1 MEIKR
6 NNQLLK
12 KILAIFLTI
21 LMIATTIPLNVFAA
35 SSNMNLG
42 EKDNNA
48 TISVKKETHYGHELH
63 TTTVGGETYPLFCIE
78 YGKTSPSSSSLGTKG
93 KPSDSKVLSAAQW
106 IFAGYYMEHGNDIDW
121 LDMAYCQ
128 KKVWAVMGSNT
139 SWSFSDTGYNNWI
152 KQAEQNMKNIEK
164 KPSFNGT
171 NVGTIK
177 AGEKLTITDTNGVLK
192 DYPEFTNK
200 DTSGVTISHSNN
212 SNNIV
217 ITVDKTCTNTN
228 FSIPQNKYRKT
239 MTGNGNDCLLYNP
252 KEGGT
257 QKLLYSAY
265 YDPVGF
271 DIHGNVQPLGNL
283 QLKKTSE
290 DGKVSGINFTVT
302 GPNGFN
308 RTIATDGNG
317 EWKIEGINPGTYT
330 VTEESINKYVPQNSQ
345 TVTVEGGNK
354 TATVTFSNVLKRGS
368 LSVIKDCEDN
378 LKSGLQF
385 HLTGTSL
392 SGIPVDEYATTDSN
406 GVATFSN
413 ILIGSNYTIQEVN
426 TPIKYVVP
434 ANQTGDIEWNSVTNK
449 YFTNKLKKFRVSVNK
464 QDIEKTHSQGDAK
477 LGGAIYG
484 LYHGDTLVAQ
494 YTTQNDGTFTTDY
507 FVCDTNW
514 TLKEIQPSEGYLL
527 DKTVYQ
533 VGADPQLYTVEYN
546 WTSNTVKEQVKK
558 GKVSII
564 KHTDDGSTKIETPE
578 KGAEFQLYLKSS
590 GSFVNADPD
599 ERDTIICDEDGFA
612 SSKLLPYGVYTV
624 HQTKGWDGREKIT
637 DFDVFIQSDN
647 VTYKFLIN
655 NANFSSY
662 LKVVKLDK
670 ETNKQIPY
678 AGAAFEIYDAD
689 GHRISMKYT
698 YPQVTTIHTFY
709 TNSEGYLIT
718 PEKLEYG
725 DYKLV
730 EVQAPYGYVLDSTPI
745 AFSINQENSSTD
757 TGVTVVKVKAKDI
770 AQKGVI
776 EITKTGEVFSSVNS
790 SMNEKLNLNTYMPI
804 YEKGNLKDAVYEIY
818 AAEDITTTDG
828 TVRAEKGELVDT
840 ITTGDKGIAKSKE
853 LYLGKYTI
861 IEKTAPLKFVL
872 NKDKHN
878 VELTYA
884 GQNIKVTSTALSVYN
899 ERQKVSVS
907 LSKTMEQDEIY
918 GIGNNNEIKSV
929 QFGIFADEDV
939 KAADGTI
946 IPKDSLVTFANCDE
960 NGKITFDCDLPIG
973 YKWYAKEIATDE
985 HYILSNKHYQFN
997 TNYAGQ
1003 DTKVIKIN
1011 VSGNEK
1017 INNTLKRGKV
1027 EGIKINKDND
1037 KLEGAIIGIFKVGT
1051 TEFSEKNAIATTKTD
1066 KDGAFSF
1073 SNIPYGEWIVK
1084 EVVAPTGY
1092 VVDAT
1097 QHHIHI
1103 SDDGVVINITMT
1115 DKQVQ
1120 ISKTDITGEKEVVGA
1135 ELTITDESGNV
1146 VDSWTSTDTVHYANG
1161 LVEGQKYTL
1170 TEKTAPLGY
1179 AVATSVEF
1187 VVSTDKVTQQVT
1199 MVDKQVLISKT
1210 DVTSGQELAGAEL
1223 TITDERGNV
1232 IDSWTST
1239 DTAHYANGLVEGQ
1252 KYTLTEK
1259 TAPYGYE
1266 VANSIVFVV
1275 TNDKATQTVVMN
1287 DSPILSSVLV
1297 NKVDSIT
1304 GENIIS
1310 KKFEFTLYSDVECK
1324 NEIVTVNANTDDG
1337 TALFSDLRY
1346 GTYYIKETKAPK
1358 GYMLS
1363 DEVVKIEINDKG
1375 VFANGEKLT
1384 EENDVYSIVYQNSLL
1399 PSVFTGDTKSILM
1412 YLTMAAIAVVFI
1424 AIMIIIKKKYKG

>member
-12 KILAIFLTI
+12 KILAIFLTV

-42 EKDNNA
+42 EKDNNS

-63 TTTVGGETYPLFCIE
+63 TTTLGGETYPLFCIE

-217 ITVDKTCTNTN
+217 ITVDKTCTNTF

-271 DIHGNVQPLGNL
+271 YMEGNVQPIGNL

-290 DGKVSGINFTVT
+290 DGQVGGINFTVT
-302 GPNGFN
+302 GANGFN
-308 RTIATDGNG
+308 RTIATDSNG

-354 TATVTFSNVLKRGS
+354 TATVTFS
-368 LSVIKDCEDN
+368 
-378 LKSGLQF
+378 
-385 HLTGTSL
+385 
-392 SGIPVDEYATTDSN
+392 
-406 GVATFSN
+406 
-413 ILIGSNYTIQEVN
+413 
-426 TPIKYVVP
+426 
-434 ANQTGDIEWNSVTNK
+434 
-449 YFTNKLKKFRVSVNK
+449 NKLKKFRVSVNK

-527 DKTVYQ
+527 DETVYS

-678 AGAAFEIYDAD
+678 AGAAFEIYDAN

-745 AFSINQENSSTD
+745 AFSINQESSSTD

-770 AQKGVI
+770 AQKGII

-790 SMNEKLNLNTYMPI
+790 STNEKFNFNTYMPI
-804 YEKGNLKDAVYEIY
+804 YENGNLKDAVYEIY

-861 IEKTAPLKFVL
+861 VEKTAPLKFVL

-907 LSKTMEQDEIY
+907 LNKAMEQDVAY
-918 GIGNNNEIKSV
+918 GIGNNKEITSV

-939 KAADGTI
+939 KAADGTS

-960 NGKITFDCDLPIG
+960 NGKLTFDCDLPIG

-997 TNYAGQ
+997 TDYAGQ
-1003 DTKVIKIN
+1003 NTKVIEIDVN
-1011 VSGNEK
+1011 GNEK
-1017 INNTLKRGKV
+1017 IENTLKRGKV
-1027 EGIKINKDND
+1027 EGVKINKDND

-1051 TEFSEKNAIATTKTD
+1051 TEFSEKNAIVTTKTD

-1103 SDDGVVINITMT
+1103 SDDGVVINI
-1115 DKQVQ
+1115 
-1120 ISKTDITGEKEVVGA
+1120 
-1135 ELTITDESGNV
+1135 
-1146 VDSWTSTDTVHYANG
+1146 
-1161 LVEGQKYTL
+1161 
-1170 TEKTAPLGY
+1170 
-1179 AVATSVEF
+1179 
-1187 VVSTDKVTQQVT
+1187 T

-1266 VANSIVFVV
+1266 VANSIVFLV

-1310 KKFEFTLYSDVECK
+1310 KKFEFTLYSDAECK
-1324 NEIVTVNANTDDG
+1324 NKIVTVNANTDDG

-1399 PSVFTGDTKSILM
+1399 PSVFTGDSKSILM

>member
-6 NNQLLK
+6 NNQLFK

-192 DYPEFTNK
+192 EYPEFTNK

-217 ITVDKTCTNTN
+217 ITVDKTCTNTH
-228 FSIPQNKYRKT
+228 FFIPQKKYRKT

-271 DIHGNVQPLGNL
+271 YMDGNVQPIGNL

-290 DGKVSGINFTVT
+290 DGQVGGINFTVT
-302 GPNGFN
+302 GANGFN
-308 RTIATDGNG
+308 RTIATDSNG

-354 TATVTFSNVLKRGS
+354 TATVTFSNVLK
-368 LSVIKDCEDN
+368 
-378 LKSGLQF
+378 
-385 HLTGTSL
+385 
-392 SGIPVDEYATTDSN
+392 
-406 GVATFSN
+406 
-413 ILIGSNYTIQEVN
+413 
-426 TPIKYVVP
+426 
-434 ANQTGDIEWNSVTNK
+434 
-449 YFTNKLKKFRVSVNK
+449 KFRVSVNK
-464 QDIEKTHSQGDAK
+464 QDIEKTHPQGDAK

-527 DKTVYQ
+527 DETVYP

-745 AFSINQENSSTD
+745 AISINQENSSTD

-1037 KLEGAIIGIFKVGT
+1037 KLEGAIIGIFKVGA

-1103 SDDGVVINITMT
+1103 SDDGVVINIIMT

-1310 KKFEFTLYSDVECK
+1310 KKFEFTLYSDAECK

-1337 TALFSDLRY
+1337 TALFSDLIY

>member
-1 MEIKR
+1 MKIKI
-6 NNQLLK
+6 NNHLLK
-12 KILAIFLTI
+12 KILAMFLI
-21 LMIATTIPLNVFAA
+21 VLMIATTIPLNVFAA
-35 SSNMNLG
+35 SNMNLG
-42 EKDNNA
+42 ERDNNS
-48 TISVKKETHYGHELH
+48 TIDVEKETHYGHELH
-63 TTTVGGETYPLFCIE
+63 YTPVGGTNYPLFCIE
-78 YGKTSPSSSSLGTKG
+78 YGKTSPTSSSLGSKG
-93 KPSDSKVLSAAQW
+93 KPSDSKVLSAAKW
-106 IFAGYYMEHGNDIDW
+106 IFAGYYMEHGNSIDW

-128 KKVWAVMGSNT
+128 KKVWSVTGSDT
-139 SWSFSDTGYNNWI
+139 SWTFSDSGYKNWCA
-152 KQAEQNMKNIEK
+152 KAEANMKEVDK
-164 KPSFNGT
+164 KPSFDGT
-171 NVGTIK
+171 KIDTIK
-177 AGEKLTITDTNGVLK
+177 AGETKNISDKNGVLK
-192 DYPEFTNK
+192 DYPSFTNK
-200 DTSGVTISHSNN
+200 DTKGVTISHQKGSNEL
-212 SNNIV
+212 V
-217 ITVDKTCTNTN
+217 ITIARDCTATS
-228 FSIPQNKYRKT
+228 FRIPDSKYIKSI
-239 MTGNGNDCLLYNP
+239 TGQDSDCLLYNP
-252 KEGGT
+252 KKGGT

-265 YDPVGF
+265 YDPISIAFNGT
-271 DIHGNVQPLGNL
+271 IQPIGNL

-290 DGKVSGINFTVT
+290 DGQVGGINFTVT
-302 GPNGFN
+302 GANGFN
-308 RTIATDGNG
+308 RTIATDSNG
-317 EWKIEGINPGTYT
+317 EWKIEGINPGIYT

-354 TATVTFSNVLKRGS
+354 TATVTFSNVLK
-368 LSVIKDCEDN
+368 
-378 LKSGLQF
+378 
-385 HLTGTSL
+385 
-392 SGIPVDEYATTDSN
+392 
-406 GVATFSN
+406 
-413 ILIGSNYTIQEVN
+413 
-426 TPIKYVVP
+426 
-434 ANQTGDIEWNSVTNK
+434 
-449 YFTNKLKKFRVSVNK
+449 KFRVSVNK
-464 QDIEKTHSQGDAK
+464 QDIEKTHPQGDAK

-484 LYHGDTLVAQ
+484 LYHGNTLVAQ

-507 FVCDTNW
+507 FVCDINW

-527 DKTVYQ
+527 DKTVYP

-745 AFSINQENSSTD
+745 AFSINQESSSTD

-770 AQKGVI
+770 AQKGII

-790 SMNEKLNLNTYMPI
+790 STNEKLNFNTYMPI
-804 YEKGNLKDAVYEIY
+804 YENGNLKDAVYEIY
-818 AAEDITTTDG
+818 AAEDITTPDG

-861 IEKTAPLKFVL
+861 VEKTAPLKFVL

-907 LSKTMEQDEIY
+907 LNKAMEQDETY
-918 GIGNNNEIKSV
+918 GIGNNKEITSV

-939 KAADGTI
+939 KAADGTS

-960 NGKITFDCDLPIG
+960 NGKLTFDCDLPIG

-997 TNYAGQ
+997 TDYAGQ
-1003 DTKVIKIN
+1003 NTKVIAIDVN
-1011 VSGNEK
+1011 GNEK
-1017 INNTLKRGKV
+1017 IENTLKRGKV
-1027 EGIKINKDND
+1027 EGVKTNKDND
-1037 KLEGAIIGIFKVGT
+1037 KLEGATIGIFKIDT
-1051 TEFSEKNAIATTKTD
+1051 TEFTEKTAIVTTKTD

-1073 SNIPYGEWIVK
+1073 NNIPYGEWVVK
-1084 EVVAPTGY
+1084 EIAAPTGY
-1092 VVDAT
+1092 AVDAT
-1097 QHHIHI
+1097 QHHIYI
-1103 SDDGVVINITMT
+1103 SDDGVVIN
-1115 DKQVQ
+1115 
-1120 ISKTDITGEKEVVGA
+1120 
-1135 ELTITDESGNV
+1135 
-1146 VDSWTSTDTVHYANG
+1146 
-1161 LVEGQKYTL
+1161 
-1170 TEKTAPLGY
+1170 
-1179 AVATSVEF
+1179 
-1187 VVSTDKVTQQVT
+1187 VT
-1199 MVDKQVLISKT
+1199 MVDKQVQISKT

-1223 TITDERGNV
+1223 TITDESGNV

-1239 DTAHYANGLVEGQ
+1239 DTAHYANGLVEGH

-1266 VANSIVFVV
+1266 IANSIVFVV
-1275 TNDKATQTVVMN
+1275 TSDKAIQKVVMN

-1297 NKVDSIT
+1297 NKVDSVT

-1310 KKFEFTLYSDVECK
+1310 RKFEFTLYSDPECK
-1324 NEIVTVNANTDDG
+1324 NEIITVNANTDDG

-1363 DEVVKIEINDKG
+1363 NEVVKIEINDKG
-1375 VFANGEKLT
+1375 VFANGKELT
-1384 EENDVYSIVYQNSLL
+1384 KENEVYSIVYQNSLL
-1399 PSVFTGDTKSILM
+1399 PSVFTGDSKSVLM

>member
-1 MEIKR
+1 MLNSTKIKI
-6 NNQLLK
+6 K
-12 KILAIFLTI
+12 KVFTI
-21 LMIATTIPLNVFAA
+21 LLSFIMIICSMPIITNAA
-35 SSNMNLG
+35 
-42 EKDNNA
+42 EI
-48 TISVKKETHYGHELH
+48 TKENSKEITVSKWTAYGHEIH
-63 TTTVGGETYPLFCIE
+63 KGKNADGNTFPLFCIE
-78 YGKTSPSSSSLGTKG
+78 HGTTSPSSSYAYGTRKMMSE
-93 KPSDSKVLSAAQW
+93 KAQTAAKW
-106 IFAGYYMEHGNDIDW
+106 VYAGYMSEHSNSIND

-128 KKVWAVMGSNT
+128 KKVWEIMGSST
-139 SWSFSDTGYNNWI
+139 SWTFSDTGYKAWC
-152 KQAEQNMKNIEK
+152 KKAEEK
-164 KPSFNGT
+164 MNALNVKPSFDGS

-177 AGEKLTITDTNGVLK
+177 AGESKVLSDTNKVLNEYPAFDYSTCNGKVHIVHSKNKNELTI
-192 DYPEFTNK
+192 
-200 DTSGVTISHSNN
+200 S
-212 SNNIV
+212 
-217 ITVDKTCTNTN
+217 VDKTCTNTSFKLPVN
-228 FSIPQNKYRKT
+228 NYYKNG
-239 MTGNGNDCLLYNP
+239 TGDDEDAILYYPYGSANY
-252 KEGGT
+252 
-257 QKLLYSAY
+257 QKLIYSTY
-265 YDPVGF
+265 YDPVSMTL
-271 DIHGNVQPLGNL
+271 DGNIQLIGNL

-290 DGKVSGINFTVT
+290 DGQVGGINFTVT
-302 GPNGFN
+302 GANGFN
-308 RTIATDGNG
+308 RTIATDSNG

-354 TATVTFSNVLKRGS
+354 TATVTFSNVLK
-368 LSVIKDCEDN
+368 
-378 LKSGLQF
+378 
-385 HLTGTSL
+385 
-392 SGIPVDEYATTDSN
+392 
-406 GVATFSN
+406 
-413 ILIGSNYTIQEVN
+413 
-426 TPIKYVVP
+426 
-434 ANQTGDIEWNSVTNK
+434 
-449 YFTNKLKKFRVSVNK
+449 KFRVSVNK
-464 QDIEKTHSQGDAK
+464 QDIEKTHPQGDAK

-514 TLKEIQPSEGYLL
+514 NLKEIQPSEGYLL
-527 DKTVYQ
+527 DETVYQ

-745 AFSINQENSSTD
+745 AFSINQESSSTD

-770 AQKGVI
+770 AQKGII

-790 SMNEKLNLNTYMPI
+790 STNEKLNFNTYMPI
-804 YEKGNLKDAVYEIY
+804 YENGNLKDAVYEIY
-818 AAEDITTTDG
+818 AAEDITTPDG
-828 TVRAEKGELVDT
+828 TVRAENGELVDT

-861 IEKTAPLKFVL
+861 VEKTAPLKFVL

-907 LSKTMEQDEIY
+907 LNKAMEQDETY
-918 GIGNNNEIKSV
+918 GIGNNKEITSV
-929 QFGIFADEDV
+929 QFGIFADEGV
-939 KAADGTI
+939 KAADGTS

-960 NGKITFDCDLPIG
+960 NGKLTFDCDLPIG

-997 TNYAGQ
+997 TDYAGQ
-1003 DTKVIKIN
+1003 NTKVIAIDVN
-1011 VSGNEK
+1011 GNEK
-1017 INNTLKRGKV
+1017 IENTLKRGKV
-1027 EGIKINKDND
+1027 EGVKTNKDND
-1037 KLEGAIIGIFKVGT
+1037 KLEGATIGIFKIDT
-1051 TEFSEKNAIATTKTD
+1051 TEFTEKTAIVTTKTD

-1073 SNIPYGEWIVK
+1073 NNIPYGEWVVK
-1084 EVVAPTGY
+1084 EIAAPAGY
-1092 VVDAT
+1092 AVDAT
-1097 QHHIHI
+1097 QHHIYI
-1103 SDDGVVINITMT
+1103 SDDGVVINVTMV

-1146 VDSWTSTDTVHYANG
+1146 
-1161 LVEGQKYTL
+1161 
-1170 TEKTAPLGY
+1170 
-1179 AVATSVEF
+1179 
-1187 VVSTDKVTQQVT
+1187 
-1199 MVDKQVLISKT
+1199 
-1210 DVTSGQELAGAEL
+1210 
-1223 TITDERGNV
+1223 

-1239 DTAHYANGLVEGQ
+1239 DTAHYANGLIEGH

-1266 VANSIVFVV
+1266 IANSIVFVV
-1275 TNDKATQTVVMN
+1275 TSDKAIQKVVMN

-1297 NKVDSIT
+1297 NKVDSVT

-1310 KKFEFTLYSDVECK
+1310 RKFEFTLYSDPECK
-1324 NEIVTVNANTDDG
+1324 NEIITVNANTDDG

-1363 DEVVKIEINDKG
+1363 NEVVKIEINDKG
-1375 VFANGEKLT
+1375 VFANGKELT
-1384 EENDVYSIVYQNSLL
+1384 EENEVYSIVYQNSLL
-1399 PSVFTGDTKSILM
+1399 PSVFTGDSKSVLM

>member
-217 ITVDKTCTNTN
+217 ISVDKTCTNTS
-228 FSIPQNKYRKT
+228 FFISQNKYRKKI
-239 MTGNGNDCLLYNP
+239 TGNGNDCLLYNP

-265 YDPVGF
+265 YDPVEF
-271 DIHGNVQPLGNL
+271 DIHGNVQPIGNL

-290 DGKVSGINFTVT
+290 DGQVGGINFTVT
-302 GPNGFN
+302 GANGFN
-308 RTIATDGNG
+308 RTIATDSNG

-354 TATVTFSNVLKRGS
+354 TATVTFSNVLK
-368 LSVIKDCEDN
+368 
-378 LKSGLQF
+378 
-385 HLTGTSL
+385 
-392 SGIPVDEYATTDSN
+392 
-406 GVATFSN
+406 
-413 ILIGSNYTIQEVN
+413 
-426 TPIKYVVP
+426 
-434 ANQTGDIEWNSVTNK
+434 
-449 YFTNKLKKFRVSVNK
+449 KFRVSVNK
-464 QDIEKTHSQGDAK
+464 QDIEKTHPQGDAK

-527 DKTVYQ
+527 DETVYS

-590 GSFVNADPD
+590 GSFVNANPD

-678 AGAAFEIYDAD
+678 AGAAFEIYDAN

-1084 EVVAPTGY
+1084 EVAAPTGY

-1097 QHHIHI
+1097 HHHIHI
-1103 SDDGVVINITMT
+1103 SDDGVVINIIMT
-1115 DKQVQ
+1115 DKQVM
-1120 ISKTDITGEKEVVGA
+1120 ISKI
-1135 ELTITDESGNV
+1135 
-1146 VDSWTSTDTVHYANG
+1146 
-1161 LVEGQKYTL
+1161 
-1170 TEKTAPLGY
+1170 
-1179 AVATSVEF
+1179 
-1187 VVSTDKVTQQVT
+1187 
-1199 MVDKQVLISKT
+1199 

-1223 TITDERGNV
+1223 TITDESGNV

-1310 KKFEFTLYSDVECK
+1310 KKFEFTLYSDAECK

-1337 TALFSDLRY
+1337 TALFSDLIY

>member
-6 NNQLLK
+6 NNQLFK

-228 FSIPQNKYRKT
+228 FFIPQNKYKKT

-290 DGKVSGINFTVT
+290 DAKVSGINFTVT

-527 DKTVYQ
+527 DKTVYP

-590 GSFVNADPD
+590 GSFVNADLD

-1310 KKFEFTLYSDVECK
+1310 KKFEFTLYSDAGCK

-1337 TALFSDLRY
+1337 TALFSDLIY

>member
-1 MEIKR
+1 MKIKI
-6 NNQLLK
+6 NNHLLK
-12 KILAIFLTI
+12 KILAMFLI
-21 LMIATTIPLNVFAA
+21 VLMIATTIPLNVFAA
-35 SSNMNLG
+35 SNMNLG
-42 EKDNNA
+42 ERDNNS
-48 TISVKKETHYGHELH
+48 TIDVEKETHYGHELH
-63 TTTVGGETYPLFCIE
+63 YTPVGGTNYPLFCIE
-78 YGKTSPSSSSLGTKG
+78 YGKTSPTSSSLGSKG
-93 KPSDSKVLSAAQW
+93 KPSDSKVLSAAKW
-106 IFAGYYMEHGNDIDW
+106 IFAGYYMEHGNSIDW

-128 KKVWAVMGSNT
+128 KKVWSVTGSDT
-139 SWSFSDTGYNNWI
+139 SWTFSDSGYKNWCA
-152 KQAEQNMKNIEK
+152 KAEANMKEVDK
-164 KPSFNGT
+164 KPSFDGT
-171 NVGTIK
+171 KIDTIK
-177 AGEKLTITDTNGVLK
+177 AGETKNISDKNGVLK
-192 DYPEFTNK
+192 DYPSFTNK
-200 DTSGVTISHSNN
+200 DTKGVTISHQKGSNEL
-212 SNNIV
+212 V
-217 ITVDKTCTNTN
+217 ITIARDCTATS
-228 FSIPQNKYRKT
+228 FRIPDSKYIKSI
-239 MTGNGNDCLLYNP
+239 TGQDSDCLLYNP
-252 KEGGT
+252 KKGGT

-265 YDPVGF
+265 YDPISIAFNGT
-271 DIHGNVQPLGNL
+271 IQPIGNL

-290 DGKVSGINFTVT
+290 DGQVGGINFTVT
-302 GPNGFN
+302 GANGFN
-308 RTIATDGNG
+308 RTIATDSNG
-317 EWKIEGINPGTYT
+317 EWKIEGINPGIYT

-354 TATVTFSNVLKRGS
+354 TAIVTFSNV
-368 LSVIKDCEDN
+368 
-378 LKSGLQF
+378 
-385 HLTGTSL
+385 
-392 SGIPVDEYATTDSN
+392 
-406 GVATFSN
+406 
-413 ILIGSNYTIQEVN
+413 
-426 TPIKYVVP
+426 
-434 ANQTGDIEWNSVTNK
+434 
-449 YFTNKLKKFRVSVNK
+449 LKKFRVSVNK
-464 QDIEKTHSQGDAK
+464 QDIEKTHPQGDAK

-484 LYHGDTLVAQ
+484 LYHGNTLVAQ

-507 FVCDTNW
+507 FVCDINW

-527 DKTVYQ
+527 DKTVYP

-745 AFSINQENSSTD
+745 AFSINQESSSTD

-770 AQKGVI
+770 AQKGII

-790 SMNEKLNLNTYMPI
+790 STNEKLNFNTYMPI
-804 YEKGNLKDAVYEIY
+804 YENGNLKDAVYEIY
-818 AAEDITTTDG
+818 AAEDITTPDG

-861 IEKTAPLKFVL
+861 VEKTAPLKFVL

-907 LSKTMEQDEIY
+907 LNKAMEQDETY
-918 GIGNNNEIKSV
+918 GIGNNKEITSV
-929 QFGIFADEDV
+929 QFGIFADEDA
-939 KAADGTI
+939 KAADGTS

-960 NGKITFDCDLPIG
+960 NGKLTFDCDLPIG

-997 TNYAGQ
+997 TDYAGQ
-1003 DTKVIKIN
+1003 NTKVIAIDVN
-1011 VSGNEK
+1011 GNEK
-1017 INNTLKRGKV
+1017 IENTLKRGKV
-1027 EGIKINKDND
+1027 EGVKTNKDND
-1037 KLEGAIIGIFKVGT
+1037 KLEGATIGIFKIDT
-1051 TEFSEKNAIATTKTD
+1051 TEFTEKTAIVTTKTD

-1073 SNIPYGEWIVK
+1073 NNIPYGEWVVK
-1084 EVVAPTGY
+1084 EIAAPTGY
-1092 VVDAT
+1092 AVDAT
-1097 QHHIHI
+1097 QHHIYI
-1103 SDDGVVINITMT
+1103 SDDGVVINVTMV

-1146 VDSWTSTDTVHYANG
+1146 
-1161 LVEGQKYTL
+1161 
-1170 TEKTAPLGY
+1170 
-1179 AVATSVEF
+1179 
-1187 VVSTDKVTQQVT
+1187 
-1199 MVDKQVLISKT
+1199 
-1210 DVTSGQELAGAEL
+1210 
-1223 TITDERGNV
+1223 

-1239 DTAHYANGLVEGQ
+1239 DTAHYANGLVEGH

-1266 VANSIVFVV
+1266 IANSIVFVV
-1275 TNDKATQTVVMN
+1275 TSDKAIQKVVMN

-1297 NKVDSIT
+1297 NKVDSVT

-1310 KKFEFTLYSDVECK
+1310 RKFEFTLYSDPECK
-1324 NEIVTVNANTDDG
+1324 NEIITVNANTDDG

-1363 DEVVKIEINDKG
+1363 NEVVKIEINDKG
-1375 VFANGEKLT
+1375 VFANGKELT
-1384 EENDVYSIVYQNSLL
+1384 KENEVYSIVYQNSLL
-1399 PSVFTGDTKSILM
+1399 PSVFTGDSKSVLM

>member
-1 MEIKR
+1 MKIKI
-6 NNQLLK
+6 NNHLLK
-12 KILAIFLTI
+12 KILAMFLI
-21 LMIATTIPLNVFAA
+21 VLMIATTIPLNVFAA
-35 SSNMNLG
+35 SNMNLG
-42 EKDNNA
+42 ERDNNS
-48 TISVKKETHYGHELH
+48 TIDVEKETHYGHELH
-63 TTTVGGETYPLFCIE
+63 YTPVGGTNYPLFCIE
-78 YGKTSPSSSSLGTKG
+78 YGKTSPTSSSLGSKG
-93 KPSDSKVLSAAQW
+93 KPSDSKVLSAAKW
-106 IFAGYYMEHGNDIDW
+106 IFAGYYMEHGNSIDW

-128 KKVWAVMGSNT
+128 KKVWSVTGSDT
-139 SWSFSDTGYNNWI
+139 SWTFSDSGYKNWCA
-152 KQAEQNMKNIEK
+152 KAEANMKEVDK
-164 KPSFNGT
+164 KPSFDGT
-171 NVGTIK
+171 KIDTIK
-177 AGEKLTITDTNGVLK
+177 AGETKNISDKNGVLK
-192 DYPEFTNK
+192 DYPSFTNK
-200 DTSGVTISHSNN
+200 DTKGVTISHQKGSNEL
-212 SNNIV
+212 V
-217 ITVDKTCTNTN
+217 ITIARDCTATS
-228 FSIPQNKYRKT
+228 FRIPDSKYIKSI
-239 MTGNGNDCLLYNP
+239 TGQDSDCLLYNP
-252 KEGGT
+252 KKGGT

-265 YDPVGF
+265 YDPISIAFNGT
-271 DIHGNVQPLGNL
+271 IQPIGNL

-290 DGKVSGINFTVT
+290 DGQVGGINFTVT
-302 GPNGFN
+302 GANGFN
-308 RTIATDGNG
+308 RTIATDSNG
-317 EWKIEGINPGTYT
+317 EWKIEGINPGIYT

-354 TATVTFSNVLKRGS
+354 TATVTFSNVLK
-368 LSVIKDCEDN
+368 
-378 LKSGLQF
+378 
-385 HLTGTSL
+385 
-392 SGIPVDEYATTDSN
+392 
-406 GVATFSN
+406 
-413 ILIGSNYTIQEVN
+413 
-426 TPIKYVVP
+426 
-434 ANQTGDIEWNSVTNK
+434 
-449 YFTNKLKKFRVSVNK
+449 KFRVSVNK
-464 QDIEKTHSQGDAK
+464 QDIEKTHPQGDAK

-484 LYHGDTLVAQ
+484 LYHGNTLVAQ

-507 FVCDTNW
+507 FVCDINW

-527 DKTVYQ
+527 DKTVYP

-745 AFSINQENSSTD
+745 AFSINQESSSTD

-770 AQKGVI
+770 AQKGII

-790 SMNEKLNLNTYMPI
+790 STNEKLNFNTYMPI
-804 YEKGNLKDAVYEIY
+804 YENGNLKDAVYEIY
-818 AAEDITTTDG
+818 AAEDITTPDG

-861 IEKTAPLKFVL
+861 VEKTAPLKFVL

-907 LSKTMEQDEIY
+907 LNKAMEQDETY
-918 GIGNNNEIKSV
+918 GIGNNKEITSV

-939 KAADGTI
+939 KAADGTS

-960 NGKITFDCDLPIG
+960 NGKLTFDCDLPIG

-997 TNYAGQ
+997 TDYAGQ
-1003 DTKVIKIN
+1003 NTKVIAIDVN
-1011 VSGNEK
+1011 GNEK
-1017 INNTLKRGKV
+1017 IENTLKRGKV
-1027 EGIKINKDND
+1027 EGVKTNKDND
-1037 KLEGAIIGIFKVGT
+1037 KLEGATIGIFKIDT
-1051 TEFSEKNAIATTKTD
+1051 TEFTEKTAIVTTKTD

-1073 SNIPYGEWIVK
+1073 NNIPYGEWVVK
-1084 EVVAPTGY
+1084 EIAAPTGY
-1092 VVDAT
+1092 AVDAT
-1097 QHHIHI
+1097 QHHIYI
-1103 SDDGVVINITMT
+1103 SDDGVVIN
-1115 DKQVQ
+1115 
-1120 ISKTDITGEKEVVGA
+1120 
-1135 ELTITDESGNV
+1135 
-1146 VDSWTSTDTVHYANG
+1146 
-1161 LVEGQKYTL
+1161 
-1170 TEKTAPLGY
+1170 
-1179 AVATSVEF
+1179 
-1187 VVSTDKVTQQVT
+1187 VT

-1223 TITDERGNV
+1223 TITDESGNV

-1239 DTAHYANGLVEGQ
+1239 DTAHYANGLVEGH

-1266 VANSIVFVV
+1266 IANSIVFVV
-1275 TNDKATQTVVMN
+1275 TSDKAIQKVVMN

-1297 NKVDSIT
+1297 NKVDSVT

-1310 KKFEFTLYSDVECK
+1310 RKFEFTLYSDPECK
-1324 NEIVTVNANTDDG
+1324 NEIITVNANTDDG

-1363 DEVVKIEINDKG
+1363 NEVVKIEINDKG
-1375 VFANGEKLT
+1375 VFANGKELT
-1384 EENDVYSIVYQNSLL
+1384 KENEVYSIVYQNSLL
-1399 PSVFTGDTKSILM
+1399 PSVFTGDSKSVLM

>member
-1 MEIKR
+1 MFNSSKIKI
-6 NNQLLK
+6 K
-12 KILAIFLTI
+12 KIFAILLSFI
-21 LMIATTIPLNVFAA
+21 MIICSMPIITNAA
-35 SSNMNLG
+35 
-42 EKDNNA
+42 EI
-48 TISVKKETHYGHELH
+48 TKENSKEITVSKWMAYGHEIH
-63 TTTVGGETYPLFCIE
+63 KGKNADGNTIPLFCIE
-78 YGKTSPSSSSLGTKG
+78 YGTTSPSSSYAYGTRKMM
-93 KPSDSKVLSAAQW
+93 SAKAQTAAKW
-106 IFAGYYMEHGNDIDW
+106 VYAGYMSEHGNSIND

-128 KKVWAVMGSNT
+128 KKVWEIMGSST
-139 SWSFSDTGYNNWI
+139 SWTFSDAGYKAWC
-152 KQAEQNMKNIEK
+152 KKAEDKMNSLNV
-164 KPSFNGT
+164 KPSFDGN
-171 NVGTIK
+171 NIGTIK
-177 AGEKLTITDTNGVLK
+177 AGESKIVSDSNKVLSDYPAFDYSTCNGNVHIIHSKNKNELTISV
-192 DYPEFTNK
+192 NK
-200 DTSGVTISHSNN
+200 N
-212 SNNIV
+212 
-217 ITVDKTCTNTN
+217 CTNSSFYLPSTQYVKN
-228 FSIPQNKYRKT
+228 G
-239 MTGNGNDCLLYNP
+239 TGDDEDAILYYP
-252 KEGGT
+252 YGSQSY
-257 QKLLYSAY
+257 QKLIYSNY
-265 YDPVGF
+265 YDPVYMSLE
-271 DIHGNVQPLGNL
+271 GNIQPIGNL

-354 TATVTFSNVLKRGS
+354 TATVTFSNVLK
-368 LSVIKDCEDN
+368 
-378 LKSGLQF
+378 
-385 HLTGTSL
+385 
-392 SGIPVDEYATTDSN
+392 
-406 GVATFSN
+406 
-413 ILIGSNYTIQEVN
+413 
-426 TPIKYVVP
+426 
-434 ANQTGDIEWNSVTNK
+434 
-449 YFTNKLKKFRVSVNK
+449 KFRVSVNK
-464 QDIEKTHSQGDAK
+464 QDIEKTHPQGDAK

-527 DKTVYQ
+527 DKTVYP

-861 IEKTAPLKFVL
+861 IERTAPLKFVL

-946 IPKDSLVTFANCDE
+946 ISKDSLVTFANCDE

-1003 DTKVIKIN
+1003 DTKVIKVD

-1051 TEFSEKNAIATTKTD
+1051 TEFSEKNAIVTTKTD

-1073 SNIPYGEWIVK
+1073 NNIPYGEWIVK
-1084 EVVAPTGY
+1084 EVAAPTGY

-1097 QHHIHI
+1097 QHYIHI

-1120 ISKTDITGEKEVVGA
+1120 ISKIDI
-1135 ELTITDESGNV
+1135 
-1146 VDSWTSTDTVHYANG
+1146 
-1161 LVEGQKYTL
+1161 
-1170 TEKTAPLGY
+1170 
-1179 AVATSVEF
+1179 
-1187 VVSTDKVTQQVT
+1187 
-1199 MVDKQVLISKT
+1199 
-1210 DVTSGQELAGAEL
+1210 TSGQELAGAEL
-1223 TITDERGNV
+1223 VITNKDGNIV
-1232 IDSWTST
+1232 DSWTST

-1252 KYTLTEK
+1252 EYTLIEK

-1266 VANSIVFVV
+1266 IAHSITFTVSS
-1275 TNDKATQTVVMN
+1275 DKSVQTVVMN

-1310 KKFEFTLYSDVECK
+1310 KKFEFTLYSDAECK
-1324 NEIVTVNANTDDG
+1324 NEIITVNANTDDG

-1363 DEVVKIEINDKG
+1363 DEVVKIEINDEG

>member
-1 MEIKR
+1 MKIKI
-6 NNQLLK
+6 NNHLFK
-12 KILAIFLTI
+12 KILAMFLI
-21 LMIATTIPLNVFAA
+21 VLMIATTIPLNVFAA
-35 SSNMNLG
+35 SNMNLG
-42 EKDNNA
+42 ERDNNS
-48 TISVKKETHYGHELH
+48 TIDVEKETHYGHELH
-63 TTTVGGETYPLFCIE
+63 YTPVGGTNYPLFCIE
-78 YGKTSPSSSSLGTKG
+78 YGKTSPTTSSLGSKG
-93 KPSDSKVLSAAQW
+93 KPSDSKVLSAAKW
-106 IFAGYYMEHGNDIDW
+106 IFAGYYMEHGNSIDW

-128 KKVWAVMGSNT
+128 KKVWSVTGSDT
-139 SWSFSDTGYNNWI
+139 SWTFSDSGYKNWCA
-152 KQAEQNMKNIEK
+152 KAEANMKEVDK
-164 KPSFNGT
+164 KPSFDGT
-171 NVGTIK
+171 KIDTIK
-177 AGEKLTITDTNGVLK
+177 AGETKNISDKNGVLK
-192 DYPEFTNK
+192 DYPSFTNK
-200 DTSGVTISHSNN
+200 DTKGVTISHQEGSNEL
-212 SNNIV
+212 V
-217 ITVDKTCTNTN
+217 ITIARDCTATS
-228 FSIPQNKYRKT
+228 FRIPDSKYIKSI
-239 MTGNGNDCLLYNP
+239 TGQDSDCLLYNP
-252 KEGGT
+252 KKGGT

-265 YDPVGF
+265 YDPISIAFNGT
-271 DIHGNVQPLGNL
+271 IQPIGNL

-290 DGKVSGINFTVT
+290 DGQVGGINFTVT
-302 GPNGFN
+302 GANGFN
-308 RTIATDGNG
+308 RTIATDSNG

-354 TATVTFSNVLKRGS
+354 TATVTFSNV
-368 LSVIKDCEDN
+368 
-378 LKSGLQF
+378 
-385 HLTGTSL
+385 
-392 SGIPVDEYATTDSN
+392 
-406 GVATFSN
+406 
-413 ILIGSNYTIQEVN
+413 
-426 TPIKYVVP
+426 
-434 ANQTGDIEWNSVTNK
+434 
-449 YFTNKLKKFRVSVNK
+449 LKKFRVSVNK

-527 DKTVYQ
+527 DETVYP
-533 VGADPQLYTVEYN
+533 VGAAPQLYTVEYN

-590 GSFVNADPD
+590 GSFVNAEPD

-678 AGAAFEIYDAD
+678 AGAAFEIYDAN

-828 TVRAEKGELVDT
+828 TVRAEKGELVDS

-884 GQNIKVTSTALSVYN
+884 GQNVKVTSTALSVYN

-929 QFGIFADEDV
+929 QFGVFADEDV

-946 IPKDSLVTFANCDE
+946 IPKDSLVTFVNCDE

-1003 DTKVIKIN
+1003 ETKVIKIDI
-1011 VSGNEK
+1011 SGNEK

-1027 EGIKINKDND
+1027 EGIKINKNND

-1051 TEFSEKNAIATTKTD
+1051 TEFSEKNAIVTTKTD

-1146 VDSWTSTDTVHYANG
+1146 VDSWTSTDIVHYANG

-1310 KKFEFTLYSDVECK
+1310 KKFEFTLYSDAECK

-1375 VFANGEKLT
+1375 VFANGKELT
-1384 EENDVYSIVYQNSLL
+1384 KENEVYSIVYQNSLL
-1399 PSVFTGDTKSILM
+1399 PSVFTGDSKSVLM

>member
-1 MEIKR
+1 MFNSTKIKI
-6 NNQLLK
+6 K
-12 KILAIFLTI
+12 KIFAIMLSFI
-21 LMIATTIPLNVFAA
+21 MIICSMPIITNAA
-35 SSNMNLG
+35 
-42 EKDNNA
+42 EI
-48 TISVKKETHYGHELH
+48 TKENSKEITVSKWMAYGHEIH
-63 TTTVGGETYPLFCIE
+63 KGKNADGNTFPLFCIE
-78 YGKTSPSSSSLGTKG
+78 YGTTSPSSSYAYGTRKMM
-93 KPSDSKVLSAAQW
+93 SAKAQTAAKW
-106 IFAGYYMEHGNDIDW
+106 VYAGYMSEHGNSIND

-128 KKVWAVMGSNT
+128 KKVWEIMGSST
-139 SWSFSDTGYNNWI
+139 SWTFSDAGYKAWC
-152 KQAEQNMKNIEK
+152 KKAEDKMNSLNV
-164 KPSFNGT
+164 KPSFDGSNIG
-171 NVGTIK
+171 NIK
-177 AGEKLTITDTNGVLK
+177 AGESKIVSDSNKVLSDYPDFDYSTCNGKVHIVHSKNKNELTI
-192 DYPEFTNK
+192 
-200 DTSGVTISHSNN
+200 S
-212 SNNIV
+212 
-217 ITVDKTCTNTN
+217 VDKDCTATSY
-228 FSIPQNKYRKT
+228 FLPDDKYVKAE
-239 MTGNGNDCLLYNP
+239 TGNDEDAILYYPYGSANY
-252 KEGGT
+252 
-257 QKLLYSAY
+257 QKLIYSNY
-265 YDPVGF
+265 YDPVYMAFRGT
-271 DIHGNVQPLGNL
+271 IQPIGNL

-354 TATVTFSNVLKRGS
+354 TATVTFSNVLK
-368 LSVIKDCEDN
+368 
-378 LKSGLQF
+378 
-385 HLTGTSL
+385 
-392 SGIPVDEYATTDSN
+392 
-406 GVATFSN
+406 
-413 ILIGSNYTIQEVN
+413 
-426 TPIKYVVP
+426 
-434 ANQTGDIEWNSVTNK
+434 
-449 YFTNKLKKFRVSVNK
+449 KFRVSVNK
-464 QDIEKTHSQGDAK
+464 QDIEKTHPQGDAK

-527 DKTVYQ
+527 DETVYP

-730 EVQAPYGYVLDSTPI
+730 EVQAPYGYVLDSAPI

-770 AQKGVI
+770 SQKGVI

-997 TNYAGQ
+997 TDYAGQ
-1003 DTKVIKIN
+1003 NTKVIEIDVN
-1011 VSGNEK
+1011 GNEK
-1017 INNTLKRGKV
+1017 IENTLKRGKV
-1027 EGIKINKDND
+1027 EGVKINKDND
-1037 KLEGAIIGIFKVGT
+1037 KLEGATIGIFKVDT
-1051 TEFSEKNAIATTKTD
+1051 TEFTEKTAIVTTKTD

-1073 SNIPYGEWIVK
+1073 NNIPYGEWVVK
-1084 EVVAPTGY
+1084 EIAAPTGY
-1092 VVDAT
+1092 AVDAT
-1097 QHHIHI
+1097 QHHIYI
-1103 SDDGVVINITMT
+1103 SDNGVVIN
-1115 DKQVQ
+1115 
-1120 ISKTDITGEKEVVGA
+1120 
-1135 ELTITDESGNV
+1135 
-1146 VDSWTSTDTVHYANG
+1146 
-1161 LVEGQKYTL
+1161 
-1170 TEKTAPLGY
+1170 
-1179 AVATSVEF
+1179 
-1187 VVSTDKVTQQVT
+1187 VT
-1199 MVDKQVLISKT
+1199 MIDKQVLISKI
-1210 DVTSGQELAGAEL
+1210 DITSGQELAGAEL
-1223 TITDERGNV
+1223 TITDESGNV

-1310 KKFEFTLYSDVECK
+1310 KKFEFTLYSDAECK

>member
-1 MEIKR
+1 MFNSSKIKI
-6 NNQLLK
+6 K
-12 KILAIFLTI
+12 KIFAILLSFI
-21 LMIATTIPLNVFAA
+21 MIICSMPIITNAA
-35 SSNMNLG
+35 
-42 EKDNNA
+42 EI
-48 TISVKKETHYGHELH
+48 TKENSKEITVSKWMAYGHEIH
-63 TTTVGGETYPLFCIE
+63 KGKNADGNTIPLFCIE
-78 YGKTSPSSSSLGTKG
+78 YGTTSPSSSYAYGTRKMM
-93 KPSDSKVLSAAQW
+93 SAKAQTAAKW
-106 IFAGYYMEHGNDIDW
+106 VYAGYMSEHGNSIND

-128 KKVWAVMGSNT
+128 KKVWQIMGSST
-139 SWSFSDTGYNNWI
+139 SWTFSDAGYKAWC
-152 KQAEQNMKNIEK
+152 KKAEDKMNALNV
-164 KPSFNGT
+164 KPSFDGS

-177 AGEKLTITDTNGVLK
+177 AGESKVLSDTNKVLNEYPAFDYSTCNGKVHIVHSKNKNELTI
-192 DYPEFTNK
+192 
-200 DTSGVTISHSNN
+200 S
-212 SNNIV
+212 
-217 ITVDKTCTNTN
+217 VDKTCTNTSFKLPVN
-228 FSIPQNKYRKT
+228 NYYKNG
-239 MTGNGNDCLLYNP
+239 TGDDEDAILYYPYGSANY
-252 KEGGT
+252 
-257 QKLLYSAY
+257 QKLIYSNY
-265 YDPVGF
+265 YDPVSMAL
-271 DIHGNVQPLGNL
+271 DGNIQLIGNL

-354 TATVTFSNVLKRGS
+354 TATVTF
-368 LSVIKDCEDN
+368 
-378 LKSGLQF
+378 
-385 HLTGTSL
+385 
-392 SGIPVDEYATTDSN
+392 
-406 GVATFSN
+406 
-413 ILIGSNYTIQEVN
+413 
-426 TPIKYVVP
+426 
-434 ANQTGDIEWNSVTNK
+434 
-449 YFTNKLKKFRVSVNK
+449 TNKLKKFRVSVNK
-464 QDIEKTHSQGDAK
+464 QDIEKTHPQGDAK

-527 DKTVYQ
+527 DETVYP

-884 GQNIKVTSTALSVYN
+884 GQYIKVTSTALSVYN

-1003 DTKVIKIN
+1003 DTKVIKID

-1051 TEFSEKNAIATTKTD
+1051 TEFSEKNAIVTTKTD

-1073 SNIPYGEWIVK
+1073 NNIPYGEWIVK
-1084 EVVAPTGY
+1084 EVAAPTGY

-1146 VDSWTSTDTVHYANG
+1146 VDSWTSTDTAHYANG

-1179 AVATSVEF
+1179 AVATSIEF
-1187 VVSTDKVTQQVT
+1187 VVSTDKTTQQVT
-1199 MVDKQVLISKT
+1199 MTDKQVLISKI
-1210 DVTSGQELAGAEL
+1210 DITSGQELAGAEL
-1223 TITDERGNV
+1223 VITNKDGNIV
-1232 IDSWTST
+1232 DSWTST

-1252 KYTLTEK
+1252 EYTLIEK

-1266 VANSIVFVV
+1266 IAHSITFTVSS
-1275 TNDKATQTVVMN
+1275 DKSVQTVVMN

-1310 KKFEFTLYSDVECK
+1310 KKFEFTLYSDAECK

>member
-12 KILAIFLTI
+12 KILAIFLTV

-42 EKDNNA
+42 EKDNNS

-128 KKVWAVMGSNT
+128 KKVWAVTGSNT

-217 ITVDKTCTNTN
+217 ITVDKTCTNTI

-271 DIHGNVQPLGNL
+271 YMEGNVQPIGNL

-290 DGKVSGINFTVT
+290 DGQVGGINFTVT
-302 GPNGFN
+302 GANGFN
-308 RTIATDGNG
+308 RTIATDSNG

-354 TATVTFSNVLKRGS
+354 TATVTFS
-368 LSVIKDCEDN
+368 
-378 LKSGLQF
+378 
-385 HLTGTSL
+385 
-392 SGIPVDEYATTDSN
+392 
-406 GVATFSN
+406 
-413 ILIGSNYTIQEVN
+413 
-426 TPIKYVVP
+426 
-434 ANQTGDIEWNSVTNK
+434 
-449 YFTNKLKKFRVSVNK
+449 NKLKKFRVSVNK

-527 DKTVYQ
+527 DETVYS

-678 AGAAFEIYDAD
+678 AGAAFEIYDAN

-745 AFSINQENSSTD
+745 AFSINQESSSTD

-770 AQKGVI
+770 AQKGII

-790 SMNEKLNLNTYMPI
+790 STNEKFNFNTYMPI
-804 YEKGNLKDAVYEIY
+804 YENGNLKDAVYEIY

-861 IEKTAPLKFVL
+861 VEKTAPLKFVL

-907 LSKTMEQDEIY
+907 LNKAMEQDAAY
-918 GIGNNNEIKSV
+918 GIGNNKEITSV

-939 KAADGTI
+939 KAADGTS

-960 NGKITFDCDLPIG
+960 NGKLTFDCDLPIG

-997 TNYAGQ
+997 TDYAGQ
-1003 DTKVIKIN
+1003 NTKVIEIDVN
-1011 VSGNEK
+1011 GNEK
-1017 INNTLKRGKV
+1017 IENTLKRGKV
-1027 EGIKINKDND
+1027 EGVKINKDND

-1051 TEFSEKNAIATTKTD
+1051 TEFSEKNAIVTTKTD

-1266 VANSIVFVV
+1266 VANSIVFLV

-1310 KKFEFTLYSDVECK
+1310 KKFEFTLYSDAECK
-1324 NEIVTVNANTDDG
+1324 NKIVTVNANTDDG

-1399 PSVFTGDTKSILM
+1399 PSVFTGDSKSILM

>member
-1 MEIKR
+1 MLNSTKIKI
-6 NNQLLK
+6 K
-12 KILAIFLTI
+12 KVFTI
-21 LMIATTIPLNVFAA
+21 LLSFIMIICSMPIITNAA
-35 SSNMNLG
+35 
-42 EKDNNA
+42 EI
-48 TISVKKETHYGHELH
+48 TKENSKEITVSKWTAYGHEIH
-63 TTTVGGETYPLFCIE
+63 KGKNADGNTFPLFCIE
-78 YGKTSPSSSSLGTKG
+78 HGTTSPSSSYAYGTRKMMSE
-93 KPSDSKVLSAAQW
+93 KAQTAAKW
-106 IFAGYYMEHGNDIDW
+106 VYAGYMSEHGNSIND

-128 KKVWAVMGSNT
+128 KKVWEIMGSST
-139 SWSFSDTGYNNWI
+139 SWTFSDTGYKAWC
-152 KQAEQNMKNIEK
+152 KKAEEK
-164 KPSFNGT
+164 MNALNVKPSFDGS

-177 AGEKLTITDTNGVLK
+177 AGESKVLSDTNKVLNEYPAFDYSTCNGKVHIVHSKNKNELTI
-192 DYPEFTNK
+192 
-200 DTSGVTISHSNN
+200 S
-212 SNNIV
+212 
-217 ITVDKTCTNTN
+217 VDKTCTNTSFKLPVN
-228 FSIPQNKYRKT
+228 NYYKNG
-239 MTGNGNDCLLYNP
+239 TGDDEDAILYYPYGSANY
-252 KEGGT
+252 
-257 QKLLYSAY
+257 QKLIYSNY
-265 YDPVGF
+265 YDPVSMAL
-271 DIHGNVQPLGNL
+271 DGNIQLIGNL

-290 DGKVSGINFTVT
+290 DGQVGGINFTVT
-302 GPNGFN
+302 GANGFN
-308 RTIATDGNG
+308 RTIATDSNG

-354 TATVTFSNVLKRGS
+354 TATVTFSNVLK
-368 LSVIKDCEDN
+368 
-378 LKSGLQF
+378 
-385 HLTGTSL
+385 
-392 SGIPVDEYATTDSN
+392 
-406 GVATFSN
+406 
-413 ILIGSNYTIQEVN
+413 
-426 TPIKYVVP
+426 
-434 ANQTGDIEWNSVTNK
+434 
-449 YFTNKLKKFRVSVNK
+449 KFRVSVNK
-464 QDIEKTHSQGDAK
+464 QDIEKTHPQGDAK

-514 TLKEIQPSEGYLL
+514 NLKEIQPSEGYLL
-527 DKTVYQ
+527 DETVYQ

-745 AFSINQENSSTD
+745 AFSINQESSSTD

-770 AQKGVI
+770 AQKGII

-790 SMNEKLNLNTYMPI
+790 STNEKLNFNTYMPI
-804 YEKGNLKDAVYEIY
+804 YENGNLKDAVYEIY
-818 AAEDITTTDG
+818 AAEDITTPDG
-828 TVRAEKGELVDT
+828 TVRAENGELVDT

-861 IEKTAPLKFVL
+861 VEKTAPLKFVL

-907 LSKTMEQDEIY
+907 LNKAMEQDETY
-918 GIGNNNEIKSV
+918 GIGNNKEITSV
-929 QFGIFADEDV
+929 QFGIFADEGV
-939 KAADGTI
+939 KAADGTS

-960 NGKITFDCDLPIG
+960 NGKLTFDCDLPIG

-997 TNYAGQ
+997 TDYAGQ
-1003 DTKVIKIN
+1003 NTKVIAIDVN
-1011 VSGNEK
+1011 GNEK
-1017 INNTLKRGKV
+1017 IENTLKRGKV
-1027 EGIKINKDND
+1027 EGVKTNKDND
-1037 KLEGAIIGIFKVGT
+1037 KLEGATIGIFKIDT
-1051 TEFSEKNAIATTKTD
+1051 TEFTEKTAIVTTKTD

-1073 SNIPYGEWIVK
+1073 NNIPYGEWVVK
-1084 EVVAPTGY
+1084 EIAAPAGY
-1092 VVDAT
+1092 AVDAT
-1097 QHHIHI
+1097 QHHIYI
-1103 SDDGVVINITMT
+1103 SDDGVVIN
-1115 DKQVQ
+1115 
-1120 ISKTDITGEKEVVGA
+1120 
-1135 ELTITDESGNV
+1135 
-1146 VDSWTSTDTVHYANG
+1146 
-1161 LVEGQKYTL
+1161 
-1170 TEKTAPLGY
+1170 
-1179 AVATSVEF
+1179 
-1187 VVSTDKVTQQVT
+1187 VT
-1199 MVDKQVLISKT
+1199 MVDKQVQISKT

-1223 TITDERGNV
+1223 TITDESGNV

-1239 DTAHYANGLVEGQ
+1239 DTAHYANGLVEGH

-1266 VANSIVFVV
+1266 IANSIVFVV
-1275 TNDKATQTVVMN
+1275 TSDKAIQKVVMN

-1297 NKVDSIT
+1297 NKVDSVT

-1310 KKFEFTLYSDVECK
+1310 RKFEFTLYSDPECK
-1324 NEIVTVNANTDDG
+1324 NEIITVNANTDDG

-1363 DEVVKIEINDKG
+1363 NEVVKIEINDKG
-1375 VFANGEKLT
+1375 VFANGKELT
-1384 EENDVYSIVYQNSLL
+1384 EENEVYSIVYQNSLL
-1399 PSVFTGDTKSILM
+1399 PSVFTGDSKSVLM

>member
-1 MEIKR
+1 MNYRKNCKEV
-6 NNQLLK
+6 LK
-12 KILAIFLTI
+12 KILAFFLTV
-21 LMIATTIPLNVFAA
+21 LMIVTATPLSIFAA
-35 SSNMNLG
+35 SDMNLG
-42 EKDNNA
+42 ERDNNS
-48 TISVKKETHYGHELH
+48 TIEVKKETHYGHELH
-63 TTTVGGETYPLFCIE
+63 YTPVGGTNYPLFCIE
-78 YGKTSPSSSSLGTKG
+78 YGKTSPSKSSLGSKG
-93 KPSDSKVLSAAQW
+93 KPSDSKVLSAAKW

-152 KQAEQNMKNIEK
+152 KQAEQNMENIKK
-164 KPSFNGT
+164 KPSFNNNT
-171 NVGTIK
+171 IDTIK
-177 AGEKLTITDTNGVLK
+177 AGNSMTITDTNGVLK
-192 DYPEFTNK
+192 DYPAFTNN
-200 DTSGVTISHSNN
+200 DTNGVTITHNNN
-212 SNNIV
+212 SNS
-217 ITVDKTCTNTN
+217 ITISVSKSCTAKKYEILNNT
-228 FSIPQNKYRKT
+228 YRKKV
-239 MTGNGNDCLLYNP
+239 TGSDENCLLYNP

-265 YDPVGF
+265 YDPISFAFNGT
-271 DIHGNVQPLGNL
+271 IQPIGNL

-290 DGKVSGINFTVT
+290 DGQVGGINFTVT
-302 GPNGFN
+302 GANGFN
-308 RTIATDGNG
+308 RTIATDSNG
-317 EWKIEGINPGTYT
+317 EWKIEGINPGIYT

-354 TATVTFSNVLKRGS
+354 TATVTFSNVLK
-368 LSVIKDCEDN
+368 
-378 LKSGLQF
+378 
-385 HLTGTSL
+385 
-392 SGIPVDEYATTDSN
+392 
-406 GVATFSN
+406 
-413 ILIGSNYTIQEVN
+413 
-426 TPIKYVVP
+426 
-434 ANQTGDIEWNSVTNK
+434 
-449 YFTNKLKKFRVSVNK
+449 KFRVSVNK
-464 QDIEKTHSQGDAK
+464 QDIEKTHPQGDAK

-484 LYHGDTLVAQ
+484 LYHGGTLVAQ

-527 DKTVYQ
+527 DKTVYP

-678 AGAAFEIYDAD
+678 AGAAFEIYDAN

-804 YEKGNLKDAVYEIY
+804 YENGNLKDAVYEIY
-818 AAEDITTTDG
+818 AAEDITTPDG
-828 TVRAEKGELVDT
+828 TVRAENGELVDT

-861 IEKTAPLKFVL
+861 VEKTAPLKFVL

-907 LSKTMEQDEIY
+907 LNKAMEQDVAY
-918 GIGNNNEIKSV
+918 GIGNNKEITSV

-939 KAADGTI
+939 KAADGTS

-960 NGKITFDCDLPIG
+960 NGKLTFDCDLPIG

-997 TNYAGQ
+997 TDYAGEN
-1003 DTKVIKIN
+1003 TKVIEIDVN
-1011 VSGNEK
+1011 GNEK
-1017 INNTLKRGKV
+1017 IENTLKRGKV
-1027 EGIKINKDND
+1027 EGVKINKEND
-1037 KLEGAIIGIFKVGT
+1037 KLEGATIGIFKVDT
-1051 TEFSEKNAIATTKTD
+1051 TEFTEKTAIVTTKTD

-1073 SNIPYGEWIVK
+1073 NNIPYGEWVVK
-1084 EVVAPTGY
+1084 EIAAPTGY
-1092 VVDAT
+1092 AVDAT
-1097 QHHIHI
+1097 QHHIYI
-1103 SDDGVVINITMT
+1103 SDDGVIINVTMV

-1135 ELTITDESGNV
+1135 ELIITNES
-1146 VDSWTSTDTVHYANG
+1146 
-1161 LVEGQKYTL
+1161 
-1170 TEKTAPLGY
+1170 
-1179 AVATSVEF
+1179 
-1187 VVSTDKVTQQVT
+1187 
-1199 MVDKQVLISKT
+1199 
-1210 DVTSGQELAGAEL
+1210 
-1223 TITDERGNV
+1223 GNV

-1239 DTAHYANGLVEGQ
+1239 DTAHYANGLVEGH

-1266 VANSIVFVV
+1266 IANSIVFVV
-1275 TNDKATQTVVMN
+1275 TSDKAIQKVVMN

-1297 NKVDSIT
+1297 NKVDSVT

-1310 KKFEFTLYSDVECK
+1310 RKFEFTLYSDPECK
-1324 NEIVTVNANTDDG
+1324 NEIITVNANTDDG

-1363 DEVVKIEINDKG
+1363 NEVVKIEINDKG
-1375 VFANGEKLT
+1375 VFANGKELT
-1384 EENDVYSIVYQNSLL
+1384 EENEVYSIVYQNSLL
-1399 PSVFTGDTKSILM
+1399 PSVFTGDSKSVLM

>member
-1 MEIKR
+1 MNYRKNCKEV
-6 NNQLLK
+6 LK
-12 KILAIFLTI
+12 KILAFFLTV
-21 LMIATTIPLNVFAA
+21 LMIVTATPLSIFAA
-35 SSNMNLG
+35 SDMNLG
-42 EKDNNA
+42 ERDNNS
-48 TISVKKETHYGHELH
+48 TIEVKKETHYGHELH
-63 TTTVGGETYPLFCIE
+63 YTPVGGTNYPLFCIE
-78 YGKTSPSSSSLGTKG
+78 YGKTSPSKSSLGSKG
-93 KPSDSKVLSAAQW
+93 KPSDSKVLSAAKW

-152 KQAEQNMKNIEK
+152 KQAEQNMENIKK
-164 KPSFNGT
+164 KPSFNNNT
-171 NVGTIK
+171 IDTIK
-177 AGEKLTITDTNGVLK
+177 AGNSMTITDTNGVLK
-192 DYPEFTNK
+192 DYPAFTNN
-200 DTSGVTISHSNN
+200 DTNGVTITHNNN
-212 SNNIV
+212 SNS
-217 ITVDKTCTNTN
+217 ITISVSKSCTAKKYEILNNT
-228 FSIPQNKYRKT
+228 YRKKV
-239 MTGNGNDCLLYNP
+239 TGSDENCLLYNP

-265 YDPVGF
+265 YDPISFAFNGT
-271 DIHGNVQPLGNL
+271 IQPIGNL

-290 DGKVSGINFTVT
+290 DGQVGGINFTVT

-354 TATVTFSNVLKRGS
+354 TATVTFSN
-368 LSVIKDCEDN
+368 
-378 LKSGLQF
+378 
-385 HLTGTSL
+385 
-392 SGIPVDEYATTDSN
+392 
-406 GVATFSN
+406 
-413 ILIGSNYTIQEVN
+413 
-426 TPIKYVVP
+426 
-434 ANQTGDIEWNSVTNK
+434 
-449 YFTNKLKKFRVSVNK
+449 KLKKFRVSVNK

-494 YTTQNDGTFTTDY
+494 YTTQNDGTFNTDY

-527 DKTVYQ
+527 DETVYS

-599 ERDTIICDEDGFA
+599 EKDTIICDEDGFA

-624 HQTKGWDGREKIT
+624 HQTKGWDGREKIA

-678 AGAAFEIYDAD
+678 AGAAFEIYDAN

-790 SMNEKLNLNTYMPI
+790 SMNEKLSLNTYMPI

-878 VELTYA
+878 IELTYA
-884 GQNIKVTSTALSVYN
+884 GQNVKVTSTALSVYN

-907 LSKTMEQDEIY
+907 LNKTMEQDKIY
-918 GIGNNNEIKSV
+918 GIGNNKEITSV

-939 KAADGTI
+939 KAADGTS
-946 IPKDSLVTFANCDE
+946 IPKNSLVTFANCDE
-960 NGKITFDCDLPIG
+960 NGKLTFDCDLPIG

-997 TNYAGQ
+997 TDYAGQ
-1003 DTKVIKIN
+1003 NTKVIEIDVN
-1011 VSGNEK
+1011 GNEK

-1027 EGIKINKDND
+1027 EGIKINKNND

-1051 TEFSEKNAIATTKTD
+1051 TEFSEKNAIVTTKTD

-1073 SNIPYGEWIVK
+1073 NNIPYGEWVVK
-1084 EVVAPTGY
+1084 EIAAPTGY
-1092 VVDAT
+1092 AVDAT
-1097 QHHIHI
+1097 QHHIYI
-1103 SDDGVVINITMT
+1103 SDNGVVINVTMT

-1199 MVDKQVLISKT
+1199 MIDKQVLISKT

-1223 TITDERGNV
+1223 TITDESGNV

-1310 KKFEFTLYSDVECK
+1310 KKFEFTLYSDAECK

-1399 PSVFTGDTKSILM
+1399 PSVFTGDSKSILM

>member
-1 MEIKR
+1 MLNSTKIKI
-6 NNQLLK
+6 K
-12 KILAIFLTI
+12 KVFTI
-21 LMIATTIPLNVFAA
+21 LLSFIMIICSMPIITNAA
-35 SSNMNLG
+35 
-42 EKDNNA
+42 EI
-48 TISVKKETHYGHELH
+48 TKENSKEITVSKWTAYGHEIH
-63 TTTVGGETYPLFCIE
+63 KGKNADGNTFPLFCIE
-78 YGKTSPSSSSLGTKG
+78 HGTTSPSSSYAYGTRKMMSE
-93 KPSDSKVLSAAQW
+93 KAQTAAKW
-106 IFAGYYMEHGNDIDW
+106 VYAGYMSEHGNSIND

-128 KKVWAVMGSNT
+128 KKVWEIMGSST
-139 SWSFSDTGYNNWI
+139 SWTFSDTGYKAWC
-152 KQAEQNMKNIEK
+152 KKAEEK
-164 KPSFNGT
+164 MNALNVKPSFDGS

-177 AGEKLTITDTNGVLK
+177 AGESKVLSDTNKVLNEYPAFDYSTCNGKVHIVHSKNKNELTI
-192 DYPEFTNK
+192 
-200 DTSGVTISHSNN
+200 S
-212 SNNIV
+212 
-217 ITVDKTCTNTN
+217 VDKTCTNTSFKLPVN
-228 FSIPQNKYRKT
+228 NYYKNG
-239 MTGNGNDCLLYNP
+239 TGDDEDAILYYPYGSANY
-252 KEGGT
+252 
-257 QKLLYSAY
+257 QKLIYSNY
-265 YDPVGF
+265 YDPVSMAL
-271 DIHGNVQPLGNL
+271 DGNIQLIGNL

-290 DGKVSGINFTVT
+290 DGQVGGINFTVT
-302 GPNGFN
+302 GANGFN
-308 RTIATDGNG
+308 RTIATDSNG

-354 TATVTFSNVLKRGS
+354 TATVTFSNVLK
-368 LSVIKDCEDN
+368 
-378 LKSGLQF
+378 
-385 HLTGTSL
+385 
-392 SGIPVDEYATTDSN
+392 
-406 GVATFSN
+406 
-413 ILIGSNYTIQEVN
+413 
-426 TPIKYVVP
+426 
-434 ANQTGDIEWNSVTNK
+434 
-449 YFTNKLKKFRVSVNK
+449 KFRVSVNK
-464 QDIEKTHSQGDAK
+464 QDIEKTHPQGDAK

-514 TLKEIQPSEGYLL
+514 NLKEIQPSEGYLL
-527 DKTVYQ
+527 DETVYQ

-745 AFSINQENSSTD
+745 AFSINQESSSTD

-770 AQKGVI
+770 AQKGII

-790 SMNEKLNLNTYMPI
+790 STNEKLNFNTYMPI
-804 YEKGNLKDAVYEIY
+804 YENGNLKDAVYEIY
-818 AAEDITTTDG
+818 AAEDITTPDG
-828 TVRAEKGELVDT
+828 TVRAENGELVDT

-861 IEKTAPLKFVL
+861 VEKTAPLKFVL

-907 LSKTMEQDEIY
+907 LNKAMEQDETY
-918 GIGNNNEIKSV
+918 GIGNNKEITSV
-929 QFGIFADEDV
+929 QFGIFADEGV
-939 KAADGTI
+939 KAADGTS

-960 NGKITFDCDLPIG
+960 NGKLTFDCDLPIG

-997 TNYAGQ
+997 TDYAGQ
-1003 DTKVIKIN
+1003 NTKVIAIDVN
-1011 VSGNEK
+1011 GNEK
-1017 INNTLKRGKV
+1017 IENTLKRGKV
-1027 EGIKINKDND
+1027 EGVKTNKDND
-1037 KLEGAIIGIFKVGT
+1037 KLEGATIGIFKIDT
-1051 TEFSEKNAIATTKTD
+1051 TEFTEKTAIVTTKTD

-1073 SNIPYGEWIVK
+1073 NNIPYGEWVVK
-1084 EVVAPTGY
+1084 EIAAPAGY
-1092 VVDAT
+1092 AVDAT
-1097 QHHIHI
+1097 QHHIYI
-1103 SDDGVVINITMT
+1103 SDDGVVIN
-1115 DKQVQ
+1115 
-1120 ISKTDITGEKEVVGA
+1120 
-1135 ELTITDESGNV
+1135 
-1146 VDSWTSTDTVHYANG
+1146 
-1161 LVEGQKYTL
+1161 
-1170 TEKTAPLGY
+1170 
-1179 AVATSVEF
+1179 
-1187 VVSTDKVTQQVT
+1187 VT
-1199 MVDKQVLISKT
+1199 MIDKQVLISKT

-1223 TITDERGNV
+1223 TITDESGNV

-1239 DTAHYANGLVEGQ
+1239 DTAHYANGLVEGH

-1266 VANSIVFVV
+1266 IANSIVFVV
-1275 TNDKATQTVVMN
+1275 TSDKAIQKVVMN

-1297 NKVDSIT
+1297 NKVDSVT

-1310 KKFEFTLYSDVECK
+1310 RKFEFTLYSDPECK
-1324 NEIVTVNANTDDG
+1324 NEIITVNANTDDG

-1363 DEVVKIEINDKG
+1363 NEVVKIEINDKG
-1375 VFANGEKLT
+1375 VFANGKELT
-1384 EENDVYSIVYQNSLL
+1384 EENEVYSIVYQNSLL
-1399 PSVFTGDTKSILM
+1399 PSVFTGDSKSVLM

>member
-217 ITVDKTCTNTN
+217 ISVDKTCTNT
-228 FSIPQNKYRKT
+228 SLVISQNKYRKKI
-239 MTGNGNDCLLYNP
+239 TGNGNDCLLYNP

-271 DIHGNVQPLGNL
+271 DIHGNVQPIGNL

-290 DGKVSGINFTVT
+290 DGQVGGINFTVT
-302 GPNGFN
+302 GANGFN
-308 RTIATDGNG
+308 RTIATDSNG

-354 TATVTFSNVLKRGS
+354 TATVTFSNVLK
-368 LSVIKDCEDN
+368 
-378 LKSGLQF
+378 
-385 HLTGTSL
+385 
-392 SGIPVDEYATTDSN
+392 
-406 GVATFSN
+406 
-413 ILIGSNYTIQEVN
+413 
-426 TPIKYVVP
+426 
-434 ANQTGDIEWNSVTNK
+434 
-449 YFTNKLKKFRVSVNK
+449 KFRVSVNK
-464 QDIEKTHSQGDAK
+464 QDIEKTHPQGDAK

-527 DKTVYQ
+527 DETVYS

-590 GSFVNADPD
+590 GSFVNANPD

-678 AGAAFEIYDAD
+678 AGAAFEIYDAN

-1084 EVVAPTGY
+1084 EVAAPTGY

-1097 QHHIHI
+1097 HHHIHI

-1146 VDSWTSTDTVHYANG
+1146 
-1161 LVEGQKYTL
+1161 
-1170 TEKTAPLGY
+1170 
-1179 AVATSVEF
+1179 
-1187 VVSTDKVTQQVT
+1187 
-1199 MVDKQVLISKT
+1199 
-1210 DVTSGQELAGAEL
+1210 
-1223 TITDERGNV
+1223 

-1266 VANSIVFVV
+1266 VANPIVFVV

-1310 KKFEFTLYSDVECK
+1310 KKFEFTLYSDAECK

-1337 TALFSDLRY
+1337 TALFSDLIY

>member
-1 MEIKR
+1 MLNSTKIKI
-6 NNQLLK
+6 K
-12 KILAIFLTI
+12 KVFTI
-21 LMIATTIPLNVFAA
+21 LLSFIMIICSMPIITNAA
-35 SSNMNLG
+35 EITKENSK
-42 EKDNNA
+42 EI
-48 TISVKKETHYGHELH
+48 TISKWTAYGHEIH
-63 TTTVGGETYPLFCIE
+63 KGKNADGNTFPLFCIE
-78 YGKTSPSSSSLGTKG
+78 HGTTSPSSSYAYGTRKMMSE
-93 KPSDSKVLSAAQW
+93 KAQTAAKW
-106 IFAGYYMEHGNDIDW
+106 VYAGYMSEHGNSIND

-128 KKVWAVMGSNT
+128 KKVWEIMGSST
-139 SWSFSDTGYNNWI
+139 SWTFSDTGYKAWC
-152 KQAEQNMKNIEK
+152 KKAEDKMNALNV
-164 KPSFNGT
+164 KPSFDGS

-177 AGEKLTITDTNGVLK
+177 AGESKVLSDTNKVLNEYPAFDYSTCNGKVHIVHSKNKNELTI
-192 DYPEFTNK
+192 
-200 DTSGVTISHSNN
+200 S
-212 SNNIV
+212 
-217 ITVDKTCTNTN
+217 VDKTCTNTSFKLPVN
-228 FSIPQNKYRKT
+228 NYYKNG
-239 MTGNGNDCLLYNP
+239 TGDDEDAILYYPYGSANY
-252 KEGGT
+252 
-257 QKLLYSAY
+257 QKLIYSNY
-265 YDPVGF
+265 YDPVSMAL
-271 DIHGNVQPLGNL
+271 DGNIQLIGNL
-283 QLKKTSE
+283 QLKKASE

-354 TATVTFSNVLKRGS
+354 TATVTFS
-368 LSVIKDCEDN
+368 
-378 LKSGLQF
+378 
-385 HLTGTSL
+385 
-392 SGIPVDEYATTDSN
+392 
-406 GVATFSN
+406 
-413 ILIGSNYTIQEVN
+413 
-426 TPIKYVVP
+426 
-434 ANQTGDIEWNSVTNK
+434 
-449 YFTNKLKKFRVSVNK
+449 NKLKKFRVSVNK

-527 DKTVYQ
+527 DETVYS

-678 AGAAFEIYDAD
+678 AGAAFEIYDAN

-884 GQNIKVTSTALSVYN
+884 GQNVKVTSTALSVYN

-929 QFGIFADEDV
+929 QFGVFAGEDV

-946 IPKDSLVTFANCDE
+946 IPKDSLVTFINCDE

-1003 DTKVIKIN
+1003 ETKVIKIDI
-1011 VSGNEK
+1011 SGNEK

-1027 EGIKINKDND
+1027 EGIKINKNND

-1051 TEFSEKNAIATTKTD
+1051 TEFSEKNAIVTTKTD

-1199 MVDKQVLISKT
+1199 MIDKQVMISKI
-1210 DVTSGQELAGAEL
+1210 DITSGQELAGAEL
-1223 TITDERGNV
+1223 VITNKDGNIV
-1232 IDSWTST
+1232 DSWTST

-1252 KYTLTEK
+1252 EYTLIEK

-1266 VANSIVFVV
+1266 IAHSITFTVSS
-1275 TNDKATQTVVMN
+1275 DKSVQTVVMN

-1310 KKFEFTLYSDVECK
+1310 KKFEFTLYSDAECK

-1384 EENDVYSIVYQNSLL
+1384 EENDVYSIIYQNSLL

>member
-1 MEIKR
+1 MFNSTKIKI
-6 NNQLLK
+6 K
-12 KILAIFLTI
+12 KIFAIMLSFI
-21 LMIATTIPLNVFAA
+21 MIICSMPIITNAA
-35 SSNMNLG
+35 
-42 EKDNNA
+42 EI
-48 TISVKKETHYGHELH
+48 TKENSKEITVSKWMAYGHEIH
-63 TTTVGGETYPLFCIE
+63 KGKNADGNTFPLFCIE
-78 YGKTSPSSSSLGTKG
+78 YGTTSPSSSYAYGTRKMM
-93 KPSDSKVLSAAQW
+93 SAKVQTAAKW
-106 IFAGYYMEHGNDIDW
+106 VYAGYMSEHGNSIND

-128 KKVWAVMGSNT
+128 KKVWEIMGSST
-139 SWSFSDTGYNNWI
+139 SWTFSDAGYKAWC
-152 KQAEQNMKNIEK
+152 KKAEDKMNSLNV
-164 KPSFNGT
+164 KPSFDGSNIG
-171 NVGTIK
+171 NIK
-177 AGEKLTITDTNGVLK
+177 AGESKIVSDSNKVLSDYPDFDYSTCNGKVHIVHSKNKNELTI
-192 DYPEFTNK
+192 
-200 DTSGVTISHSNN
+200 S
-212 SNNIV
+212 
-217 ITVDKTCTNTN
+217 VDKDCTATSY
-228 FSIPQNKYRKT
+228 FLPDDKYVKAG
-239 MTGNGNDCLLYNP
+239 TGNDEDAILYYPYGSANY
-252 KEGGT
+252 
-257 QKLLYSAY
+257 QKLIYSNY
-265 YDPVGF
+265 YDPVYMAFRGT
-271 DIHGNVQPLGNL
+271 IQPIGNL

-354 TATVTFSNVLKRGS
+354 TATVTFSNVLK
-368 LSVIKDCEDN
+368 
-378 LKSGLQF
+378 
-385 HLTGTSL
+385 
-392 SGIPVDEYATTDSN
+392 
-406 GVATFSN
+406 
-413 ILIGSNYTIQEVN
+413 
-426 TPIKYVVP
+426 
-434 ANQTGDIEWNSVTNK
+434 
-449 YFTNKLKKFRVSVNK
+449 KFRVSVNK
-464 QDIEKTHSQGDAK
+464 QDIEKTHPQGDAK

-514 TLKEIQPSEGYLL
+514 TLKEIQPSEDYLL
-527 DKTVYQ
+527 DETVYP

-730 EVQAPYGYVLDSTPI
+730 EVQAPYGYVLDSAPI

-770 AQKGVI
+770 SQKGVI

-1003 DTKVIKIN
+1003 DTKVIKID

-1051 TEFSEKNAIATTKTD
+1051 TEFSEKNAIVTTKTD

-1073 SNIPYGEWIVK
+1073 NNIPYGEWIVK
-1084 EVVAPTGY
+1084 EVAAPTGY

-1120 ISKTDITGEKEVVGA
+1120 ISKTDIT
-1135 ELTITDESGNV
+1135 
-1146 VDSWTSTDTVHYANG
+1146 
-1161 LVEGQKYTL
+1161 
-1170 TEKTAPLGY
+1170 
-1179 AVATSVEF
+1179 
-1187 VVSTDKVTQQVT
+1187 
-1199 MVDKQVLISKT
+1199 
-1210 DVTSGQELAGAEL
+1210 SGQELAGAEL
-1223 TITDERGNV
+1223 TITDESGNV

-1310 KKFEFTLYSDVECK
+1310 KKFEFTLYSDAECK

>member
-1 MEIKR
+1 MLNSTKIKI
-6 NNQLLK
+6 K
-12 KILAIFLTI
+12 KVFTI
-21 LMIATTIPLNVFAA
+21 LLSFIMIICSMPIITNAA
-35 SSNMNLG
+35 
-42 EKDNNA
+42 EI
-48 TISVKKETHYGHELH
+48 TKENSKEITVSKWTAYGHEIH
-63 TTTVGGETYPLFCIE
+63 KGKNADGNTFPLFCIE
-78 YGKTSPSSSSLGTKG
+78 HGTTSPSSSYAYGTRKMMSE
-93 KPSDSKVLSAAQW
+93 KAQTAAKW
-106 IFAGYYMEHGNDIDW
+106 VYAGYMSEHGNSIND

-128 KKVWAVMGSNT
+128 KKVWEIMGSST
-139 SWSFSDTGYNNWI
+139 SWTFSDTGYKAWC
-152 KQAEQNMKNIEK
+152 KKAEDKMNALNV
-164 KPSFNGT
+164 KPSFDGS

-177 AGEKLTITDTNGVLK
+177 AGESKVLSDTNKVLNEYPAFDYSTCNGKVHIVHSKNKNELTI
-192 DYPEFTNK
+192 
-200 DTSGVTISHSNN
+200 S
-212 SNNIV
+212 
-217 ITVDKTCTNTN
+217 VDKTCTNTSFKLPVN
-228 FSIPQNKYRKT
+228 NYYKNG
-239 MTGNGNDCLLYNP
+239 TGDDEDAILYYPYGSANY
-252 KEGGT
+252 
-257 QKLLYSAY
+257 QKLIYSNY
-265 YDPVGF
+265 YDPVSMAL
-271 DIHGNVQPLGNL
+271 DGNIQLIGNL
-283 QLKKTSE
+283 QLKKASE

-317 EWKIEGINPGTYT
+317 EWKIEGINPGIYT

-354 TATVTFSNVLKRGS
+354 TATVTFSNV
-368 LSVIKDCEDN
+368 
-378 LKSGLQF
+378 
-385 HLTGTSL
+385 
-392 SGIPVDEYATTDSN
+392 
-406 GVATFSN
+406 
-413 ILIGSNYTIQEVN
+413 
-426 TPIKYVVP
+426 
-434 ANQTGDIEWNSVTNK
+434 
-449 YFTNKLKKFRVSVNK
+449 LKKFRVSVNK

-527 DKTVYQ
+527 DETVYS

-599 ERDTIICDEDGFA
+599 EKDTIICDEDGFA

-624 HQTKGWDGREKIT
+624 HQTKGWDGREKIA

-678 AGAAFEIYDAD
+678 AGAAFEIYDAN

-790 SMNEKLNLNTYMPI
+790 STNEKLNFNTYMPI

-818 AAEDITTTDG
+818 ATEDITTTDG

-878 VELTYA
+878 IELTYA
-884 GQNIKVTSTALSVYN
+884 GQNVKVTSTALSVYN

-907 LSKTMEQDEIY
+907 LNKTMEQDKIY
-918 GIGNNNEIKSV
+918 GIGNNKEITSV

-939 KAADGTI
+939 KAADGTS

-960 NGKITFDCDLPIG
+960 NGKLTFDCDLPIG

-997 TNYAGQ
+997 TDYAGQ
-1003 DTKVIKIN
+1003 NTKVIEIDVN
-1011 VSGNEK
+1011 GNEK
-1017 INNTLKRGKV
+1017 IENTLKRGKV
-1027 EGIKINKDND
+1027 EGVKINKDND
-1037 KLEGAIIGIFKVGT
+1037 KLEGATIGIFKGDT
-1051 TEFSEKNAIATTKTD
+1051 TEFTEKTAIVTTKTD

-1073 SNIPYGEWIVK
+1073 NNIPYGEWVVK
-1084 EVVAPTGY
+1084 EIAAPTGY
-1092 VVDAT
+1092 SVDAT
-1097 QHHIHI
+1097 QHHIYI
-1103 SDDGVVINITMT
+1103 SDNGVVINVTMV

-1135 ELTITDESGNV
+1135 ELTITDENGNV
-1146 VDSWTSTDTVHYANG
+1146 IDSWTSTDTAHYANG
-1161 LVEGQKYTL
+1161 LIEGHKYTL

-1199 MVDKQVLISKT
+1199 MIDKQVLISKT

-1223 TITDERGNV
+1223 VITNKDGNIV
-1232 IDSWTST
+1232 DSWTST

-1252 KYTLTEK
+1252 EYTLIEK

-1266 VANSIVFVV
+1266 IAHSITFTVSS
-1275 TNDKATQTVVMN
+1275 DKSVQTVVMN

-1310 KKFEFTLYSDVECK
+1310 KKFEFTLYSDAECK

-1337 TALFSDLRY
+1337 TALFGDLRY

-1384 EENDVYSIVYQNSLL
+1384 EENDVYSIIYQNSLL

>member
-6 NNQLLK
+6 NNQLFK

-271 DIHGNVQPLGNL
+271 HMEGNVQPIGNL

-317 EWKIEGINPGTYT
+317 EWKIEGINPGTYI

-354 TATVTFSNVLKRGS
+354 TATVTFSNVLK
-368 LSVIKDCEDN
+368 
-378 LKSGLQF
+378 
-385 HLTGTSL
+385 
-392 SGIPVDEYATTDSN
+392 
-406 GVATFSN
+406 
-413 ILIGSNYTIQEVN
+413 
-426 TPIKYVVP
+426 
-434 ANQTGDIEWNSVTNK
+434 
-449 YFTNKLKKFRVSVNK
+449 KFRVSVNK
-464 QDIEKTHSQGDAK
+464 QDIEKTHPQGDAK

-527 DKTVYQ
+527 DETVYP

-946 IPKDSLVTFANCDE
+946 IPKDSLVTFVNCDE

-1003 DTKVIKIN
+1003 ETKVIKIDI
-1011 VSGNEK
+1011 SGNEK

-1027 EGIKINKDND
+1027 EGIKINKNND

-1084 EVVAPTGY
+1084 EVAAPTGY

-1146 VDSWTSTDTVHYANG
+1146 VDSWTSTDTAHYANG

-1179 AVATSVEF
+1179 AVATSIEF
-1187 VVSTDKVTQQVT
+1187 VVSTDKTTQQVT
-1199 MVDKQVLISKT
+1199 MTDKQVMISKI

-1223 TITDERGNV
+1223 TITDESGNV

-1310 KKFEFTLYSDVECK
+1310 KKFEFTLYSDAECK

-1337 TALFSDLRY
+1337 TALFSDLIY

>member
-1 MEIKR
+1 MLNSTKIKI
-6 NNQLLK
+6 K
-12 KILAIFLTI
+12 KVFTI
-21 LMIATTIPLNVFAA
+21 LLSFIMIICSMPIITNAA
-35 SSNMNLG
+35 
-42 EKDNNA
+42 EI
-48 TISVKKETHYGHELH
+48 TKENSKEITVSKWTAYGHEIH
-63 TTTVGGETYPLFCIE
+63 KGKNADGNTFPLFCIE
-78 YGKTSPSSSSLGTKG
+78 HGTTSPSSSYAYGTRKMMSE
-93 KPSDSKVLSAAQW
+93 KAQTAAKW
-106 IFAGYYMEHGNDIDW
+106 VYAGYMSEHGNSIND

-128 KKVWAVMGSNT
+128 KKVWEIMGSST
-139 SWSFSDTGYNNWI
+139 SWTFSDTGYKAWC
-152 KQAEQNMKNIEK
+152 KKAEEK
-164 KPSFNGT
+164 MNALNVKPSFDGS

-177 AGEKLTITDTNGVLK
+177 AGESKVLSDTNKVLNEYPAFDYSTCNGKVHIVHSKNKNELTI
-192 DYPEFTNK
+192 
-200 DTSGVTISHSNN
+200 S
-212 SNNIV
+212 
-217 ITVDKTCTNTN
+217 VDKTCTNTSFKLPVN
-228 FSIPQNKYRKT
+228 NYYKNG
-239 MTGNGNDCLLYNP
+239 TGDDEDAILYYPYGSANY
-252 KEGGT
+252 
-257 QKLLYSAY
+257 QKLIYSNY
-265 YDPVGF
+265 YDPVSMAL
-271 DIHGNVQPLGNL
+271 DGNIQLIGNL

-290 DGKVSGINFTVT
+290 DGQVGGINFTVT
-302 GPNGFN
+302 GANGFN
-308 RTIATDGNG
+308 RTIATDSNG

-354 TATVTFSNVLKRGS
+354 TATVTFSNVLK
-368 LSVIKDCEDN
+368 
-378 LKSGLQF
+378 
-385 HLTGTSL
+385 
-392 SGIPVDEYATTDSN
+392 
-406 GVATFSN
+406 
-413 ILIGSNYTIQEVN
+413 
-426 TPIKYVVP
+426 
-434 ANQTGDIEWNSVTNK
+434 
-449 YFTNKLKKFRVSVNK
+449 KFRVSVNK
-464 QDIEKTHSQGDAK
+464 QDIEKTHPQGDAK

-514 TLKEIQPSEGYLL
+514 NLKEIQPSEGYLL
-527 DKTVYQ
+527 DETVYQ

-745 AFSINQENSSTD
+745 AFSINQESSSTD

-770 AQKGVI
+770 AQKGII

-790 SMNEKLNLNTYMPI
+790 STNEKLNFNTYMPI
-804 YEKGNLKDAVYEIY
+804 YENGNLKDAVYEIY
-818 AAEDITTTDG
+818 AAEDITTPDG
-828 TVRAEKGELVDT
+828 TVRAENGELVDT

-861 IEKTAPLKFVL
+861 VEKTAPLKFVL

-907 LSKTMEQDEIY
+907 LNKAMEQDETY
-918 GIGNNNEIKSV
+918 GIGNNKEITSV
-929 QFGIFADEDV
+929 QFGIFADEGV
-939 KAADGTI
+939 KAADGTS

-960 NGKITFDCDLPIG
+960 NGKLTFDCDLPIG

-997 TNYAGQ
+997 TDYAGQ
-1003 DTKVIKIN
+1003 NTKVIAIDVN
-1011 VSGNEK
+1011 GNEK
-1017 INNTLKRGKV
+1017 IENTLKRGKV
-1027 EGIKINKDND
+1027 EGVKTNKDND
-1037 KLEGAIIGIFKVGT
+1037 KLEGATIGIFKIDT
-1051 TEFSEKNAIATTKTD
+1051 TEFTEKTAIVTTKTD

-1073 SNIPYGEWIVK
+1073 NNIPYGEWVVK
-1084 EVVAPTGY
+1084 EIAAPVGY
-1092 VVDAT
+1092 AVDAT
-1097 QHHIHI
+1097 QHHIYI
-1103 SDDGVVINITMT
+1103 SDDGVVIN
-1115 DKQVQ
+1115 
-1120 ISKTDITGEKEVVGA
+1120 
-1135 ELTITDESGNV
+1135 
-1146 VDSWTSTDTVHYANG
+1146 
-1161 LVEGQKYTL
+1161 
-1170 TEKTAPLGY
+1170 
-1179 AVATSVEF
+1179 
-1187 VVSTDKVTQQVT
+1187 VT
-1199 MVDKQVLISKT
+1199 MVDKQVQISKT

-1223 TITDERGNV
+1223 TITDESGNV

-1239 DTAHYANGLVEGQ
+1239 DTAHYANGLVEGH

-1266 VANSIVFVV
+1266 IANSIVFVV
-1275 TNDKATQTVVMN
+1275 TSDKAIQKVVMN

-1297 NKVDSIT
+1297 NKVDSVT

-1310 KKFEFTLYSDVECK
+1310 RKFEFTLYSDPECK
-1324 NEIVTVNANTDDG
+1324 NEIITVNANTDDG

-1363 DEVVKIEINDKG
+1363 NEVVKIEINDKG
-1375 VFANGEKLT
+1375 VFANGKELT
-1384 EENDVYSIVYQNSLL
+1384 EENEVYSIVYQNSLL
-1399 PSVFTGDTKSILM
+1399 PSVFTGDSKSVLM

>member
-1 MEIKR
+1 MKIKI
-6 NNQLLK
+6 NNHLFK
-12 KILAIFLTI
+12 KILAMFLI
-21 LMIATTIPLNVFAA
+21 VLMIATTIPLNVFAA
-35 SSNMNLG
+35 SNMNLG
-42 EKDNNA
+42 ERDNNS
-48 TISVKKETHYGHELH
+48 TIDVEKETHYGHELH
-63 TTTVGGETYPLFCIE
+63 YTPVGGTNYPLFCIE
-78 YGKTSPSSSSLGTKG
+78 YGKTSPTSSSLGSKG
-93 KPSDSKVLSAAQW
+93 KPSDSKVLSAAKW
-106 IFAGYYMEHGNDIDW
+106 IFAGYYMEHGNSIDW

-128 KKVWAVMGSNT
+128 KKVWSVTGSDT
-139 SWSFSDTGYNNWI
+139 SWTFSDSGYKNWCA
-152 KQAEQNMKNIEK
+152 KAEANMKEVDK
-164 KPSFNGT
+164 KPSFDGT
-171 NVGTIK
+171 KIDTIK
-177 AGEKLTITDTNGVLK
+177 AGETKNISDKNGVLK
-192 DYPEFTNK
+192 DYPSFTNK
-200 DTSGVTISHSNN
+200 DTKGVTISHQEGSNEL
-212 SNNIV
+212 V
-217 ITVDKTCTNTN
+217 ITIARDCTATS
-228 FSIPQNKYRKT
+228 FRIPDSKYIKSI
-239 MTGNGNDCLLYNP
+239 TGQDSDCLLYNP
-252 KEGGT
+252 KKGGT

-265 YDPVGF
+265 YDPISIAFNGT
-271 DIHGNVQPLGNL
+271 IQPIGNL

-290 DGKVSGINFTVT
+290 DGQVGGINFTVT
-302 GPNGFN
+302 GANGFN
-308 RTIATDGNG
+308 RTIATDSNG

-354 TATVTFSNVLKRGS
+354 TATVTFSNV
-368 LSVIKDCEDN
+368 
-378 LKSGLQF
+378 
-385 HLTGTSL
+385 
-392 SGIPVDEYATTDSN
+392 
-406 GVATFSN
+406 
-413 ILIGSNYTIQEVN
+413 
-426 TPIKYVVP
+426 
-434 ANQTGDIEWNSVTNK
+434 
-449 YFTNKLKKFRVSVNK
+449 LKKFRVSVNK

-527 DKTVYQ
+527 DKTVYP

-828 TVRAEKGELVDT
+828 TVRAEKGELVDS

-884 GQNIKVTSTALSVYN
+884 GQNVKVTSTALSVYN

-929 QFGIFADEDV
+929 QFGVFADEDV

-946 IPKDSLVTFANCDE
+946 IPKDSLVTFVNCDE

-1003 DTKVIKIN
+1003 ETKVIKIDI
-1011 VSGNEK
+1011 SGNEK

-1027 EGIKINKDND
+1027 EGIKINKNND

-1051 TEFSEKNAIATTKTD
+1051 TEFSEKNAIVTTKTD

-1120 ISKTDITGEKEVVGA
+1120 ISKTDITGEKEVV
-1135 ELTITDESGNV
+1135 
-1146 VDSWTSTDTVHYANG
+1146 
-1161 LVEGQKYTL
+1161 
-1170 TEKTAPLGY
+1170 
-1179 AVATSVEF
+1179 
-1187 VVSTDKVTQQVT
+1187 
-1199 MVDKQVLISKT
+1199 
-1210 DVTSGQELAGAEL
+1210 GAEL

-1310 KKFEFTLYSDVECK
+1310 KKFEFTLYSDAECK

-1375 VFANGEKLT
+1375 VFANGKELT
-1384 EENDVYSIVYQNSLL
+1384 KENEVYSIVYQNSLL
-1399 PSVFTGDTKSILM
+1399 PSVFTGDSKSVLM

>member
-1 MEIKR
+1 MKIKI
-6 NNQLLK
+6 NNHLLK
-12 KILAIFLTI
+12 KILAMFLI
-21 LMIATTIPLNVFAA
+21 VLMITTTIPLNVFAA
-35 SSNMNLG
+35 SNMNLG
-42 EKDNNA
+42 ERDNNS
-48 TISVKKETHYGHELH
+48 TIDVEKETHYGHELH
-63 TTTVGGETYPLFCIE
+63 YTPVGGTNYPLFCIE
-78 YGKTSPSSSSLGTKG
+78 YGKTSPTSSSLGSKG
-93 KPSDSKVLSAAQW
+93 KPSDSKVLSAAKW
-106 IFAGYYMEHGNDIDW
+106 IFAGYYMEHGNSIDW

-128 KKVWAVMGSNT
+128 KKVWSVTGSDT
-139 SWSFSDTGYNNWI
+139 SWTFSDSGYKNWCA
-152 KQAEQNMKNIEK
+152 KAEANMKEVDK
-164 KPSFNGT
+164 KPSFDGT
-171 NVGTIK
+171 KIDTIK
-177 AGEKLTITDTNGVLK
+177 AGETKNISDKNGVLK
-192 DYPEFTNK
+192 DYPSFTNK
-200 DTSGVTISHSNN
+200 DTNGVTISHQEGSNEL
-212 SNNIV
+212 V
-217 ITVDKTCTNTN
+217 ITIARDCTATS
-228 FSIPQNKYRKT
+228 FRIPDSKYIKSI
-239 MTGNGNDCLLYNP
+239 TGQDSDCLLYNP
-252 KEGGT
+252 KKGGT

-265 YDPVGF
+265 YDPISFVFNGT
-271 DIHGNVQPLGNL
+271 IQPIGNL

-330 VTEESINKYVPQNSQ
+330 VTEENINKYVPQNSQ

-354 TATVTFSNVLKRGS
+354 TATVTFSNVLK
-368 LSVIKDCEDN
+368 
-378 LKSGLQF
+378 
-385 HLTGTSL
+385 
-392 SGIPVDEYATTDSN
+392 
-406 GVATFSN
+406 
-413 ILIGSNYTIQEVN
+413 
-426 TPIKYVVP
+426 
-434 ANQTGDIEWNSVTNK
+434 
-449 YFTNKLKKFRVSVNK
+449 KFRVSVNK
-464 QDIEKTHSQGDAK
+464 QDIEKTHPQGDAK

-527 DKTVYQ
+527 DKTVYP
-533 VGADPQLYTVEYN
+533 VGAAPQLYTVEYN

-776 EITKTGEVFSSVNS
+776 EINKTGEVFSSVNS

-828 TVRAEKGELVDT
+828 TVRAENGELVDT

-946 IPKDSLVTFANCDE
+946 IPKDSLVIFANCDE

-1073 SNIPYGEWIVK
+1073 NNIPYGEWIVK
-1084 EVVAPTGY
+1084 EVAAPTGY

-1135 ELTITDESGNV
+1135 ELTITDES
-1146 VDSWTSTDTVHYANG
+1146 
-1161 LVEGQKYTL
+1161 
-1170 TEKTAPLGY
+1170 
-1179 AVATSVEF
+1179 
-1187 VVSTDKVTQQVT
+1187 
-1199 MVDKQVLISKT
+1199 
-1210 DVTSGQELAGAEL
+1210 
-1223 TITDERGNV
+1223 GNV

-1310 KKFEFTLYSDVECK
+1310 KKFEFTLYSDAECK

>member
-1 MEIKR
+1 MLNSTKIKI
-6 NNQLLK
+6 K
-12 KILAIFLTI
+12 KVFTI
-21 LMIATTIPLNVFAA
+21 LLSFIMIICSMPIITNAA
-35 SSNMNLG
+35 EITKENSK
-42 EKDNNA
+42 EI
-48 TISVKKETHYGHELH
+48 TISKWTAYGHEIH
-63 TTTVGGETYPLFCIE
+63 KGKNADGNTFPLFCIE
-78 YGKTSPSSSSLGTKG
+78 HGTTSPSSSYAYGTRKMMSE
-93 KPSDSKVLSAAQW
+93 KAQTAAKW
-106 IFAGYYMEHGNDIDW
+106 VYAGYMSEHGNSIND

-128 KKVWAVMGSNT
+128 KKVWEIMGSST
-139 SWSFSDTGYNNWI
+139 SWTFSDTGYKAWC
-152 KQAEQNMKNIEK
+152 KKAEDKMNALNV
-164 KPSFNGT
+164 KPSFDGS

-177 AGEKLTITDTNGVLK
+177 AGESKVLSDTNKVLNEYPAFDYSTCNGKVHIVHSKNKNELTI
-192 DYPEFTNK
+192 
-200 DTSGVTISHSNN
+200 S
-212 SNNIV
+212 
-217 ITVDKTCTNTN
+217 VDKTCTNTSFKLPVN
-228 FSIPQNKYRKT
+228 NYYKNG
-239 MTGNGNDCLLYNP
+239 TGDDEDAILYYPYGSANY
-252 KEGGT
+252 
-257 QKLLYSAY
+257 QKLIYSNY
-265 YDPVGF
+265 YDPVSMAL
-271 DIHGNVQPLGNL
+271 DGNIQLIGNL
-283 QLKKTSE
+283 QLKKASE

-354 TATVTFSNVLKRGS
+354 TATVTFS
-368 LSVIKDCEDN
+368 
-378 LKSGLQF
+378 
-385 HLTGTSL
+385 
-392 SGIPVDEYATTDSN
+392 
-406 GVATFSN
+406 
-413 ILIGSNYTIQEVN
+413 
-426 TPIKYVVP
+426 
-434 ANQTGDIEWNSVTNK
+434 
-449 YFTNKLKKFRVSVNK
+449 NKLKKFRVSVNK

-527 DKTVYQ
+527 DETVYS

-884 GQNIKVTSTALSVYN
+884 GQNVKVTSTALSVYN

-929 QFGIFADEDV
+929 QFGVFAGEDV

-946 IPKDSLVTFANCDE
+946 IPKDSLVTFINCDE

-1003 DTKVIKIN
+1003 ETKVIKIDI
-1011 VSGNEK
+1011 SGNEK

-1027 EGIKINKDND
+1027 EGIKINKNND

-1051 TEFSEKNAIATTKTD
+1051 TEFSEKNAIVTTKTD

-1199 MVDKQVLISKT
+1199 MIDKQVMISKI
-1210 DVTSGQELAGAEL
+1210 DITSGQELAGAEL
-1223 TITDERGNV
+1223 VITNKDGNIV
-1232 IDSWTST
+1232 DSWTST

-1252 KYTLTEK
+1252 EYTLIEK

-1266 VANSIVFVV
+1266 IAHSITFTVSS
-1275 TNDKATQTVVMN
+1275 DKSVQTVVMN

-1310 KKFEFTLYSDVECK
+1310 KKFEFTLYSDAECK

-1384 EENDVYSIVYQNSLL
+1384 EENDVYSIIYQNSLL

>member
-1 MEIKR
+1 MEVKK

-12 KILAIFLTI
+12 KILAIVLTI

-35 SSNMNLG
+35 SLNMNLG
-42 EKDNNA
+42 EKDNNS

-164 KPSFNGT
+164 RPSFNGT
-171 NVGTIK
+171 NIGTIK
-177 AGEKLTITDTNGVLK
+177 AGEKLTITDTNGVFK

-217 ITVDKTCTNTN
+217 ITVDKTCTNTS
-228 FSIPQNKYRKT
+228 FAIRQRKYKKT
-239 MTGNGNDCLLYNP
+239 ITGNGNDCLMYNP

-271 DIHGNVQPLGNL
+271 DINGNVQPIGNL

-290 DGKVSGINFTVT
+290 DGQVGGINFTVT
-302 GPNGFN
+302 GANGFN
-308 RTIATDGNG
+308 RTIATDSNG
-317 EWKIEGINPGTYT
+317 EWKIEGINPGIYT

-354 TATVTFSNVLKRGS
+354 TATVTFSNVLK
-368 LSVIKDCEDN
+368 
-378 LKSGLQF
+378 
-385 HLTGTSL
+385 
-392 SGIPVDEYATTDSN
+392 
-406 GVATFSN
+406 
-413 ILIGSNYTIQEVN
+413 
-426 TPIKYVVP
+426 
-434 ANQTGDIEWNSVTNK
+434 
-449 YFTNKLKKFRVSVNK
+449 KFRVSVNK
-464 QDIEKTHSQGDAK
+464 QDIEKTHPQGDAK

-527 DKTVYQ
+527 DKTVYP

-599 ERDTIICDEDGFA
+599 ERDTIICDVDGFA

-678 AGAAFEIYDAD
+678 AGAAFEIYDAN

-884 GQNIKVTSTALSVYN
+884 GQNVKVTSTALSVYN

-929 QFGIFADEDV
+929 QFGVFAGEDV

-1003 DTKVIKIN
+1003 ETNVIKIDVN
-1011 VSGNEK
+1011 GNEK

-1051 TEFSEKNAIATTKTD
+1051 TEFSEKNAIVTTKTD

-1103 SDDGVVINITMT
+1103 SDDGVVINITIT

-1146 VDSWTSTDTVHYANG
+1146 VDSWTSTDT
-1161 LVEGQKYTL
+1161 
-1170 TEKTAPLGY
+1170 
-1179 AVATSVEF
+1179 
-1187 VVSTDKVTQQVT
+1187 
-1199 MVDKQVLISKT
+1199 
-1210 DVTSGQELAGAEL
+1210 
-1223 TITDERGNV
+1223 
-1232 IDSWTST
+1232 
-1239 DTAHYANGLVEGQ
+1239 AHYANGLVEGH

-1266 VANSIVFVV
+1266 IANSIVFVV
-1275 TNDKATQTVVMN
+1275 TSDKAIQTVVMN

-1297 NKVDSIT
+1297 NKVDSVT

-1310 KKFEFTLYSDVECK
+1310 RKFEFTLYSDPECK
-1324 NEIVTVNANTDDG
+1324 NEIITVNANTDDG

-1375 VFANGEKLT
+1375 VFANGKELT
-1384 EENDVYSIVYQNSLL
+1384 KENEVYSIVYQNSLL
-1399 PSVFTGDTKSILM
+1399 PSVFTGDSKSILM

>member
-6 NNQLLK
+6 NNKLFK
-12 KILAIFLTI
+12 KVLAIFLTV
-21 LMIATTIPLNVFAA
+21 LMIVTTIPLNVFAA

-42 EKDNNA
+42 DKDNNS

-63 TTTVGGETYPLFCIE
+63 TTTVGGKTYPLFCIE

-139 SWSFSDTGYNNWI
+139 SWSFSDTGYNNWV
-152 KQAEQNMKNIEK
+152 KQAEQNMKNIAT
-164 KPSFNGT
+164 KPSFDKKT
-171 NVGTIK
+171 DISIK
-177 AGEKLTITDTNGVLK
+177 AGSSITLTDTNKVFK
-192 DYPEFTNK
+192 DYPAFTNK
-200 DTSGVTISHSNN
+200 DTSGVTITHKEN
-212 SNNIV
+212 SNDIV
-217 ITVDKTCTNTN
+217 ISADISCTTTS
-228 FSIPQNKYRKT
+228 FLLPQNKYKKNI
-239 MTGNGNDCLLYNP
+239 TGNGNDCLLYNP

-265 YDPVGF
+265 YDPIGF
-271 DIHGNVQPLGNL
+271 SISGNVQPIGNL
-283 QLKKTSE
+283 QLKKASE

-330 VTEESINKYVPQNSQ
+330 VTEESINKYVPQNPQ
-345 TVTVEGGNK
+345 AVTVEGGNK
-354 TATVTFSNVLKRGS
+354 TATVTFS
-368 LSVIKDCEDN
+368 
-378 LKSGLQF
+378 
-385 HLTGTSL
+385 
-392 SGIPVDEYATTDSN
+392 
-406 GVATFSN
+406 
-413 ILIGSNYTIQEVN
+413 
-426 TPIKYVVP
+426 
-434 ANQTGDIEWNSVTNK
+434 
-449 YFTNKLKKFRVSVNK
+449 NKLKKFRVSVNK
-464 QDIEKTHSQGDAK
+464 QDIEKTHPQGDAK

-527 DKTVYQ
+527 DKTVYP

-818 AAEDITTTDG
+818 AAEDIITTDG

-884 GQNIKVTSTALSVYN
+884 GQNVKVTSTALSVYN

-907 LSKTMEQDEIY
+907 LNKTMEQDKIY
-918 GIGNNNEIKSV
+918 GIGNNKEITSV

-939 KAADGTI
+939 KAADGTS
-946 IPKDSLVTFANCDE
+946 IPKNSLVTFANCDE
-960 NGKITFDCDLPIG
+960 NGKLTFDCDLPIG

-997 TNYAGQ
+997 TDYAGQ
-1003 DTKVIKIN
+1003 NTKVIEIDVN
-1011 VSGNEK
+1011 GNEN

-1027 EGIKINKDND
+1027 EGIKINKNND

-1051 TEFSEKNAIATTKTD
+1051 TEFSEKNAIVTTKTD

-1073 SNIPYGEWIVK
+1073 NNIPYGEWVVK
-1084 EVVAPTGY
+1084 EIAAPTGY
-1092 VVDAT
+1092 AVDAT

-1199 MVDKQVLISKT
+1199 MIDKQVLISKT

-1223 TITDERGNV
+1223 TITDESGNV

-1310 KKFEFTLYSDVECK
+1310 KKFEFTLYSDAECK

-1399 PSVFTGDTKSILM
+1399 PSVFTGDSKSILM

>member
-1 MEIKR
+1 MFKLTKNKIQKIVAILLSFVMIICSTPIIANAAEI
-6 NNQLLK
+6 
-12 KILAIFLTI
+12 T
-21 LMIATTIPLNVFAA
+21 
-35 SSNMNLG
+35 
-42 EKDNNA
+42 
-48 TISVKKETHYGHELH
+48 KENSKEITVSKWTAYGHEIH
-63 TTTVGGETYPLFCIE
+63 KGKNVAGDVFPLFCIE
-78 YGKTSPSSSSLGTKG
+78 YGTTSPSSSYAYGTRKMMSE
-93 KPSDSKVLSAAQW
+93 KAKVAAKW
-106 IFAGYYMEHGNDIDW
+106 VYAGYMSEHGNSIND

-128 KKVWAVMGSNT
+128 KKVWEIMGSST
-139 SWSFSDTGYNNWI
+139 SWKFSDAGYKAWC
-152 KQAEQNMKNIEK
+152 KKAEDKMNSLNV
-164 KPSFNGT
+164 KPSFDGSNI
-171 NVGTIK
+171 GTIK
-177 AGEKLTITDTNGVLK
+177 AGESKIVSDSNKVLSEYPAFDYSTCNGNVHIVHLKDKNELTITV
-192 DYPEFTNK
+192 NK
-200 DTSGVTISHSNN
+200 N
-212 SNNIV
+212 
-217 ITVDKTCTNTN
+217 CTNSSFYLPSTQYVKN
-228 FSIPQNKYRKT
+228 G
-239 MTGNGNDCLLYNP
+239 TGDDEDAILYYP
-252 KEGGT
+252 YGSQSY
-257 QKLLYSAY
+257 QKLIYSNY
-265 YDPVGF
+265 YDP
-271 DIHGNVQPLGNL
+271 IYMSLEGNVQPIGNL

-330 VTEESINKYVPQNSQ
+330 VTEEHINKYVPQNSQ

-354 TATVTFSNVLKRGS
+354 TATVTFSNV
-368 LSVIKDCEDN
+368 
-378 LKSGLQF
+378 
-385 HLTGTSL
+385 
-392 SGIPVDEYATTDSN
+392 
-406 GVATFSN
+406 
-413 ILIGSNYTIQEVN
+413 
-426 TPIKYVVP
+426 
-434 ANQTGDIEWNSVTNK
+434 
-449 YFTNKLKKFRVSVNK
+449 LKKFRVSVNK

-527 DKTVYQ
+527 DKMVYP

-745 AFSINQENSSTD
+745 AFSINQESSSTD

-770 AQKGVI
+770 AQKGII

-790 SMNEKLNLNTYMPI
+790 STNEKLNFNTYMPI
-804 YEKGNLKDAVYEIY
+804 YENGNLKDAVYEIY

-861 IEKTAPLKFVL
+861 VEKKAPLKFVL

-907 LSKTMEQDEIY
+907 LNKTMEQDVAY
-918 GIGNNNEIKSV
+918 GIGNNKEITSV

-939 KAADGTI
+939 KAADGTS

-960 NGKITFDCDLPIG
+960 NGKLTFDCDLPIG

-997 TNYAGQ
+997 TDYAGQ
-1003 DTKVIKIN
+1003 NTKVIEIDVN
-1011 VSGNEK
+1011 GNEK
-1017 INNTLKRGKV
+1017 IENTLKRGKV
-1027 EGIKINKDND
+1027 EGVKINKDND
-1037 KLEGAIIGIFKVGT
+1037 KLEGATIGIFKVDT
-1051 TEFSEKNAIATTKTD
+1051 TEFTEKTAIVTTKTD

-1073 SNIPYGEWIVK
+1073 NNIPYGEWVVK
-1084 EVVAPTGY
+1084 EIAAPTGY
-1092 VVDAT
+1092 AVDAT
-1097 QHHIHI
+1097 QHHIYI
-1103 SDDGVVINITMT
+1103 SDDGAVIN
-1115 DKQVQ
+1115 
-1120 ISKTDITGEKEVVGA
+1120 
-1135 ELTITDESGNV
+1135 
-1146 VDSWTSTDTVHYANG
+1146 
-1161 LVEGQKYTL
+1161 
-1170 TEKTAPLGY
+1170 
-1179 AVATSVEF
+1179 
-1187 VVSTDKVTQQVT
+1187 VT
-1199 MVDKQVLISKT
+1199 MIDKQVLISKT

-1223 TITDERGNV
+1223 TITDENGNV

-1239 DTAHYANGLVEGQ
+1239 DTAHYANGLIEGH

-1266 VANSIVFVV
+1266 IANSIVFVV
-1275 TNDKATQTVVMN
+1275 TSDKAVQTVVMN

-1297 NKVDSIT
+1297 NKVDSVT

-1310 KKFEFTLYSDVECK
+1310 RKFEFTLYSDPECK
-1324 NEIVTVNANTDDG
+1324 NEIITVNANTDDG

-1375 VFANGEKLT
+1375 VFANGKELT
-1384 EENDVYSIVYQNSLL
+1384 KENEVYSIVYQNSLL
-1399 PSVFTGDTKSILM
+1399 PSVFTGDSKSVLM

-1424 AIMIIIKKKYKG
+1424 AIMVIIKKKYKG

>member
-1 MEIKR
+1 MKIKI
-6 NNQLLK
+6 NNHLFK
-12 KILAIFLTI
+12 KILAMFLI
-21 LMIATTIPLNVFAA
+21 VLMIATTIPLNVFAA
-35 SSNMNLG
+35 SNMNLG
-42 EKDNNA
+42 ERDNNS
-48 TISVKKETHYGHELH
+48 TIDVEKETHYGHELH
-63 TTTVGGETYPLFCIE
+63 YTPVGGTNYPLFCIE
-78 YGKTSPSSSSLGTKG
+78 YGKTSPTSSSLGSKG
-93 KPSDSKVLSAAQW
+93 KPSDSKVLSAAKW
-106 IFAGYYMEHGNDIDW
+106 IFAGYYMEHGNSIDW

-128 KKVWAVMGSNT
+128 KKVWSVTGSDT
-139 SWSFSDTGYNNWI
+139 SWTFSDSGYKNWCA
-152 KQAEQNMKNIEK
+152 KAEANMKEVDK
-164 KPSFNGT
+164 KPSFDGT
-171 NVGTIK
+171 KIDTIK
-177 AGEKLTITDTNGVLK
+177 AGETKNISDKNGVLK
-192 DYPEFTNK
+192 DYPSFTNK
-200 DTSGVTISHSNN
+200 DTKGVTISHQEGSNEL
-212 SNNIV
+212 V
-217 ITVDKTCTNTN
+217 ITIARDCTATS
-228 FSIPQNKYRKT
+228 FRIPDSKYIKSI
-239 MTGNGNDCLLYNP
+239 TGQDSDCLLYNP
-252 KEGGT
+252 KKGGT

-265 YDPVGF
+265 YDPISIAFNGT
-271 DIHGNVQPLGNL
+271 IQPIGNL

-290 DGKVSGINFTVT
+290 DGQVGGINFTVT
-302 GPNGFN
+302 GANGFN
-308 RTIATDGNG
+308 RTIATDSNG

-354 TATVTFSNVLKRGS
+354 TATVTFSNV
-368 LSVIKDCEDN
+368 
-378 LKSGLQF
+378 
-385 HLTGTSL
+385 
-392 SGIPVDEYATTDSN
+392 
-406 GVATFSN
+406 
-413 ILIGSNYTIQEVN
+413 
-426 TPIKYVVP
+426 
-434 ANQTGDIEWNSVTNK
+434 
-449 YFTNKLKKFRVSVNK
+449 LKKFRVSVNK

-527 DKTVYQ
+527 DETVYP
-533 VGADPQLYTVEYN
+533 VGAAPQLYTVEYN

-590 GSFVNADPD
+590 GSFVNAEPD

-678 AGAAFEIYDAD
+678 AGAAFEIYDAN

-828 TVRAEKGELVDT
+828 TVRAEKGELVDS

-884 GQNIKVTSTALSVYN
+884 GQNVKVTSTALSVYN

-929 QFGIFADEDV
+929 QFGVFADEDV

-946 IPKDSLVTFANCDE
+946 IPKDSLVTFVNCDE

-1003 DTKVIKIN
+1003 ETKVIKIDI
-1011 VSGNEK
+1011 SGNEK

-1027 EGIKINKDND
+1027 EGIKINKNND

-1051 TEFSEKNAIATTKTD
+1051 TEFSEKNAIVTTKTD

-1120 ISKTDITGEKEVVGA
+1120 ISKTDITGEKEVV
-1135 ELTITDESGNV
+1135 
-1146 VDSWTSTDTVHYANG
+1146 
-1161 LVEGQKYTL
+1161 
-1170 TEKTAPLGY
+1170 
-1179 AVATSVEF
+1179 
-1187 VVSTDKVTQQVT
+1187 
-1199 MVDKQVLISKT
+1199 
-1210 DVTSGQELAGAEL
+1210 GAEL

-1310 KKFEFTLYSDVECK
+1310 KKFEFTLYSDAECK

-1375 VFANGEKLT
+1375 VFANGKELT
-1384 EENDVYSIVYQNSLL
+1384 KENEVYSIVYQNSLL
-1399 PSVFTGDTKSILM
+1399 PSVFTGDSKSVLM

>member
-12 KILAIFLTI
+12 KILAILLTI

-42 EKDNNA
+42 EKDNNS

-152 KQAEQNMKNIEK
+152 KQAEQNMENIEK

-171 NVGTIK
+171 NIGTIK
-177 AGEKLTITDTNGVLK
+177 AGEKLTITDTNGVFK
-192 DYPEFTNK
+192 DYPEFTNT
-200 DTSGVTISHSNN
+200 DTRGVTISHSNN
-212 SNNIV
+212 SNKLV
-217 ITVDKTCTNTN
+217 ISVDKTCTNTS
-228 FSIPQNKYRKT
+228 FSIFRNKYRKT
-239 MTGNGNDCLLYNP
+239 ITGNGNDCLLYNP

-257 QKLLYSAY
+257 QKLLYSSY

-271 DIHGNVQPLGNL
+271 YMDGNVQPIGNL

-290 DGKVSGINFTVT
+290 DGQVGGINFTVT
-302 GPNGFN
+302 GANGFN
-308 RTIATDGNG
+308 RTIATDSNG

-354 TATVTFSNVLKRGS
+354 TATVTFSNVLK
-368 LSVIKDCEDN
+368 
-378 LKSGLQF
+378 
-385 HLTGTSL
+385 
-392 SGIPVDEYATTDSN
+392 
-406 GVATFSN
+406 
-413 ILIGSNYTIQEVN
+413 
-426 TPIKYVVP
+426 
-434 ANQTGDIEWNSVTNK
+434 
-449 YFTNKLKKFRVSVNK
+449 KFRVSVNK
-464 QDIEKTHSQGDAK
+464 QDIEKTHPQGDAK

-527 DKTVYQ
+527 DETVYP

-1103 SDDGVVINITMT
+1103 SDDGVVINIIMT

-1310 KKFEFTLYSDVECK
+1310 KKFEFTLYSDAECK

-1337 TALFSDLRY
+1337 TALFSDLIY

-1384 EENDVYSIVYQNSLL
+1384 EENNVYSIVYQNSLL

>member
-1 MEIKR
+1 MFKLTKIKIKKVVATLLSFVMIICSTPIIANAAEI
-6 NNQLLK
+6 
-12 KILAIFLTI
+12 T
-21 LMIATTIPLNVFAA
+21 
-35 SSNMNLG
+35 
-42 EKDNNA
+42 
-48 TISVKKETHYGHELH
+48 KENSKEITVSKWTAYGHEIH
-63 TTTVGGETYPLFCIE
+63 KGKNASGNTFPLFCIE
-78 YGKTSPSSSSLGTKG
+78 YGATSPSNSYAYGTRKMMSSKAQT
-93 KPSDSKVLSAAQW
+93 AAKW
-106 IFAGYYMEHGNDIDW
+106 VYAGYMAEHGNDIND

-128 KKVWAVMGSNT
+128 KKVWEIMGSST
-139 SWSFSDTGYNNWI
+139 SWTFSDAGYKAWCD
-152 KQAEQNMKNIEK
+152 KAEAKMKSLNK
-164 KPSFNGT
+164 KPSFDGNDI
-171 NVGTIK
+171 GTIT
-177 AGEKLTITDTNGVLK
+177 AGNSKVLI
-192 DYPEFTNK
+192 DSNNVLNEYPEFNYT
-200 DTSGVTISHSNN
+200 
-212 SNNIV
+212 
-217 ITVDKTCTNTN
+217 
-228 FSIPQNKYRKT
+228 
-239 MTGNGNDCLLYNP
+239 TGNGKIHIVHKHNENKITVSADKDCTATSYFLPDDKYSKVGTGNDEDAILYYPYGSANY
-252 KEGGT
+252 
-257 QKLLYSAY
+257 QKLVYSNY
-265 YDPVGF
+265 YDPVFMAFKGT
-271 DIHGNVQPLGNL
+271 IQPIGNL
-283 QLKKTSE
+283 QLKKASE
-290 DGKVSGINFTVT
+290 DGQVGGINFTVT
-302 GPNGFN
+302 GANGFN
-308 RTIATDGNG
+308 RTIATDSNG
-317 EWKIEGINPGTYT
+317 EWKIEGINPGIYT
-330 VTEESINKYVPQNSQ
+330 VTEEGINKYVPQNSQ

-354 TATVTFSNVLKRGS
+354 TTTVTFSNV
-368 LSVIKDCEDN
+368 
-378 LKSGLQF
+378 
-385 HLTGTSL
+385 
-392 SGIPVDEYATTDSN
+392 
-406 GVATFSN
+406 
-413 ILIGSNYTIQEVN
+413 
-426 TPIKYVVP
+426 
-434 ANQTGDIEWNSVTNK
+434 
-449 YFTNKLKKFRVSVNK
+449 LKKFRVSVNK
-464 QDIEKTHSQGDAK
+464 QDIEKTHPQGDAK

-527 DKTVYQ
+527 DETVYP

-725 DYKLV
+725 NYKLV

-861 IEKTAPLKFVL
+861 VEKTAPLKFVL

-929 QFGIFADEDV
+929 QFGIFAAEDV
-939 KAADGTI
+939 KAADGTS

-1003 DTKVIKIN
+1003 ETKVIKIDI
-1011 VSGNEK
+1011 SGNEK

-1027 EGIKINKDND
+1027 EGIKINKNND

-1051 TEFSEKNAIATTKTD
+1051 TEFSEKNAIVTTKTD

-1092 VVDAT
+1092 VVDVT
-1097 QHHIHI
+1097 QHHIYI
-1103 SDDGVVINITMT
+1103 SDDGVVINVTMI

-1135 ELTITDESGNV
+1135 ELIITDES
-1146 VDSWTSTDTVHYANG
+1146 
-1161 LVEGQKYTL
+1161 
-1170 TEKTAPLGY
+1170 
-1179 AVATSVEF
+1179 
-1187 VVSTDKVTQQVT
+1187 
-1199 MVDKQVLISKT
+1199 
-1210 DVTSGQELAGAEL
+1210 
-1223 TITDERGNV
+1223 GNV

-1239 DTAHYANGLVEGQ
+1239 DTAHYANGLIEGH

-1266 VANSIVFVV
+1266 IANSIVFVV
-1275 TNDKATQTVVMN
+1275 TSDKAVQTVVMN

-1297 NKVDSIT
+1297 NKVDSVT

-1310 KKFEFTLYSDVECK
+1310 RKFEFTLYSDPECK
-1324 NEIVTVNANTDDG
+1324 NEIITVNANTDDG

-1375 VFANGEKLT
+1375 VFANGKELT
-1384 EENDVYSIVYQNSLL
+1384 KENEVYSIVYQNSLL
-1399 PSVFTGDTKSILM
+1399 PSVFTGDSKSVLM

>member
-1 MEIKR
+1 MFNSSKIKI
-6 NNQLLK
+6 K
-12 KILAIFLTI
+12 KIFAILLSFI
-21 LMIATTIPLNVFAA
+21 MIICSMPIITNAA
-35 SSNMNLG
+35 
-42 EKDNNA
+42 EI
-48 TISVKKETHYGHELH
+48 TKENSKEITVSKWMAYGHEIH
-63 TTTVGGETYPLFCIE
+63 KGKNADGNTIPLFCIE
-78 YGKTSPSSSSLGTKG
+78 YGTTSPSSSYAYGTRKMM
-93 KPSDSKVLSAAQW
+93 SAKAQTAAKW
-106 IFAGYYMEHGNDIDW
+106 VYAGYMSEHGNSIND

-128 KKVWAVMGSNT
+128 KKVWEIMGSST
-139 SWSFSDTGYNNWI
+139 SWTFSDAGYKAWC
-152 KQAEQNMKNIEK
+152 KKAEDKMNSLNV
-164 KPSFNGT
+164 KPSFDGN
-171 NVGTIK
+171 NIGTIK
-177 AGEKLTITDTNGVLK
+177 AGESKIVSDSNKVLSDYPAFDYSTCNGNVHIIHSKNKNELTISV
-192 DYPEFTNK
+192 NK
-200 DTSGVTISHSNN
+200 N
-212 SNNIV
+212 
-217 ITVDKTCTNTN
+217 CTNSSFYLPSTQYVKN
-228 FSIPQNKYRKT
+228 G
-239 MTGNGNDCLLYNP
+239 TGDDEDAILYYP
-252 KEGGT
+252 YGSQSY
-257 QKLLYSAY
+257 QKLIYSNY
-265 YDPVGF
+265 YDPVYMSLE
-271 DIHGNVQPLGNL
+271 GNIQPIGNL

-330 VTEESINKYVPQNSQ
+330 VTEESINKYVPQNPQ
-345 TVTVEGGNK
+345 AVTVEGGNK
-354 TATVTFSNVLKRGS
+354 TATVTFS
-368 LSVIKDCEDN
+368 
-378 LKSGLQF
+378 
-385 HLTGTSL
+385 
-392 SGIPVDEYATTDSN
+392 
-406 GVATFSN
+406 
-413 ILIGSNYTIQEVN
+413 
-426 TPIKYVVP
+426 
-434 ANQTGDIEWNSVTNK
+434 
-449 YFTNKLKKFRVSVNK
+449 NKLKKFRVSVNK

-527 DKTVYQ
+527 DETVYP

-698 YPQVTTIHTFY
+698 YPQITTIHTFY

-960 NGKITFDCDLPIG
+960 NGKIAFDCDLPIG

-1037 KLEGAIIGIFKVGT
+1037 KLEGAIIGIFKVST

-1084 EVVAPTGY
+1084 EVAAPTGY

-1120 ISKTDITGEKEVVGA
+1120 ISKIDI
-1135 ELTITDESGNV
+1135 
-1146 VDSWTSTDTVHYANG
+1146 
-1161 LVEGQKYTL
+1161 
-1170 TEKTAPLGY
+1170 
-1179 AVATSVEF
+1179 
-1187 VVSTDKVTQQVT
+1187 
-1199 MVDKQVLISKT
+1199 
-1210 DVTSGQELAGAEL
+1210 TSGQELAGAEL
-1223 TITDERGNV
+1223 VITNKDGNIV
-1232 IDSWTST
+1232 DSWTST

-1252 KYTLTEK
+1252 EYTLIEK

-1266 VANSIVFVV
+1266 IAHSITFTVSS
-1275 TNDKATQTVVMN
+1275 DKSVQTVVMN

-1310 KKFEFTLYSDVECK
+1310 KKFEFTLYSDAECK

-1363 DEVVKIEINDKG
+1363 DEVVKIEINDEG

>member
-1 MEIKR
+1 M
-6 NNQLLK
+6 
-12 KILAIFLTI
+12 FLI
-21 LMIATTIPLNVFAA
+21 VLMIATTIPLNVFAA
-35 SSNMNLG
+35 SNMNLG
-42 EKDNNA
+42 ERDNNS
-48 TISVKKETHYGHELH
+48 TIDVEKETHYGHELH
-63 TTTVGGETYPLFCIE
+63 YTPVGGTNYPLFCIE
-78 YGKTSPSSSSLGTKG
+78 YGKTSPTSSSLGSKG
-93 KPSDSKVLSAAQW
+93 KPSDSKVLSAAKW
-106 IFAGYYMEHGNDIDW
+106 IFAGYYMEHGNSIDW

-128 KKVWAVMGSNT
+128 KKVWSVTGSDT
-139 SWSFSDTGYNNWI
+139 SWTFSDSGYKNWCA
-152 KQAEQNMKNIEK
+152 KAEANMKEVDK
-164 KPSFNGT
+164 KPSFDGT
-171 NVGTIK
+171 KIDTIK
-177 AGEKLTITDTNGVLK
+177 AGETKNISDKNGVLK
-192 DYPEFTNK
+192 DYPSFTNK
-200 DTSGVTISHSNN
+200 DTKGVTISHQEGSNEL
-212 SNNIV
+212 V
-217 ITVDKTCTNTN
+217 ITIARDCTATS
-228 FSIPQNKYRKT
+228 FRIPDSKYIKSI
-239 MTGNGNDCLLYNP
+239 TGQDSDCLLYNP
-252 KEGGT
+252 KKGGT

-265 YDPVGF
+265 YDPISITFNGT
-271 DIHGNVQPLGNL
+271 IQPIGNL

-290 DGKVSGINFTVT
+290 DGQVGGINFTVT
-302 GPNGFN
+302 GANGFN
-308 RTIATDGNG
+308 RTIATDSNG

-354 TATVTFSNVLKRGS
+354 TATVTFSNV
-368 LSVIKDCEDN
+368 
-378 LKSGLQF
+378 
-385 HLTGTSL
+385 
-392 SGIPVDEYATTDSN
+392 
-406 GVATFSN
+406 
-413 ILIGSNYTIQEVN
+413 
-426 TPIKYVVP
+426 
-434 ANQTGDIEWNSVTNK
+434 
-449 YFTNKLKKFRVSVNK
+449 LKKFRVSVNK

-527 DKTVYQ
+527 DETVYP
-533 VGADPQLYTVEYN
+533 VGAAPQLYTVEYN

-590 GSFVNADPD
+590 GSFVNAEPD

-678 AGAAFEIYDAD
+678 AGAAFEIYDAN

-828 TVRAEKGELVDT
+828 TVRAEKGELVDS

-884 GQNIKVTSTALSVYN
+884 GQNVKVTSTALSVYN

-929 QFGIFADEDV
+929 QFGVFADEDV

-946 IPKDSLVTFANCDE
+946 IPKDSLVTFVNCDE

-1003 DTKVIKIN
+1003 ETKVIKIDI
-1011 VSGNEK
+1011 SGNEK

-1027 EGIKINKDND
+1027 EGIKINKNND

-1051 TEFSEKNAIATTKTD
+1051 TEFSEKNAIVTTKTD

-1146 VDSWTSTDTVHYANG
+1146 VDSWTSTDIVHYANG

-1310 KKFEFTLYSDVECK
+1310 KKFEFTLYSDAECK

-1375 VFANGEKLT
+1375 VFANGKELT
-1384 EENDVYSIVYQNSLL
+1384 KENEVYSIVYQNSLL
-1399 PSVFTGDTKSILM
+1399 PSVFTGDSKSVLM